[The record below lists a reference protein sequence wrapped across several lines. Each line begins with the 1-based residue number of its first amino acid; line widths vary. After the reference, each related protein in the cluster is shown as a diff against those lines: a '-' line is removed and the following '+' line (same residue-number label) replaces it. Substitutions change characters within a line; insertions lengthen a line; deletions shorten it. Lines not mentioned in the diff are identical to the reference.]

1 MIREIKMSNNIF
13 GKIGSLLLLLAVCY
27 FFSPQ
32 VAYGQDYIYIKVK
45 VTLMDKEGENPS
57 GDSPV
62 GVIIKDEKLDQKYEI
77 DDESGRSGSISV
89 YPNSKLTISNLG
101 YVSQTIKVGKEDNN
115 KTIEVKLLLHKYTV
129 TGAEVIRGRED
140 YVSGPKRHPA
150 KLKGNWY
157 TIPFNMT
164 LKREHFHHDS
174 RVVMQPVLYNL
185 TRDTV
190 IYMRPKVLDRPEYNV
205 TQDRLYGFDIEEN
218 DPVGEYV
225 TVATEK
231 DSVINV
237 TRLKQ
242 LPDSVKGKGFKALFR
257 QIKNIPTRLKWRKVD
272 LHSYSWVD
280 SVYLEN
286 PNDECD
292 CELRCL
298 TENYNK
304 VLYDTATVVA
314 VGVIRPLRWLEYDVG
329 IKEITDEKK
338 IPKPVS
344 KPRADSAKVDLQFPN
359 DGAQF
364 DLSNEGNKRIVDEL
378 VEKLKALL
386 GNKDAK
392 RISLTL
398 SCTSSPE
405 GGYAHNRDL
414 SKARMLFAARVLTDR
429 LGEDKFRVSFEQDAD
444 VATWTDV
451 AALLKKDSL
460 FDKASAVEE
469 IAAKFKN
476 RDDQWKAMRSLP
488 FYGDLL
494 TNKYLPQL
502 RRVDYIISY
511 TELRN
516 PSLQETRE
524 EYEKYGP
531 GSRINEYM
539 YWQLYTNAENDTIR
553 ERIIREALKQYPDKE
568 AKETRVFAHDLQVV
582 LLRHHRSDTTLL
594 APFVGSYAW
603 DEINIAHA
611 VALLE
616 NGAYQSAMDHM
627 QRVKETEKTK
637 FLHSICAVLAGETGE
652 ELNVVARTSTRNC
665 VSVLLHI
672 DQNEAAYKKVMEEMP
687 DSLALTHYLRA
698 VCINR
703 LGIAKIDDAIDKAK
717 KELAIAIEMDPGLK
731 AIAESDADVNK
742 LLFDEGDELYQ
753 RKQDQYR
760 RLLEKDRNKPR
771 TQNYVEHE
779 GGKQWGPKWKGHH
792 VIVQPD

>member
-1 MIREIKMSNNIF
+1 MSNNIF
-13 GKIGSLLLLLAVCY
+13 GKIGILLLLLAVCY

-32 VAYGQDYIYIKVK
+32 VAYGQDNFIFIKVK

-62 GVIIKDEKLDQKYEI
+62 GVIIKDERLDKSYEI
-77 DDESGRSGSISV
+77 DDESGRSNSLAV
-89 YPNSKLTISNLG
+89 YPNSKLTISAIG
-101 YVSQTIKVGKEDNN
+101 YESQTIKTGKDNN
-115 KTIEVKLLLHKYTV
+115 KTIEVKLLMERYTLMEAKV
-129 TGAEVIRGRED
+129 KGDLNDIF
-140 YVSGPKRHPA
+140 SGPARTVA
-150 KLKGNWY
+150 KQEGNWY
-157 TIPFNMT
+157 KIPFT
-164 LKREHFHHDS
+164 LKLKREHFHHDS
-174 RVVMQPVLYNL
+174 RVVVQPVLYNH

-218 DPVGEYV
+218 DPLGEYV

-237 TRLKQ
+237 QRFKQ

-257 QIKNIPTRLKWRKVD
+257 QIKNIPKRLKARKID
-272 LHSYSWVD
+272 LHTYTWVD
-280 SVYLEN
+280 SIYKEN
-286 PNDECD
+286 PNDDCD

-298 TENYNK
+298 TEDYYK
-304 VLYDTATVVA
+304 VLYDTAAVVA
-314 VGVIRPLRWLEYDVG
+314 VGVVRPLRWLEYDVG
-329 IKEITDEKK
+329 IKEITDENK
-338 IPKPVS
+338 IPKPVQTP
-344 KPRADSAKVDLQFPN
+344 KADSAKVDLQFPN
-359 DGAQF
+359 NGARF
-364 DLSNEGNKRIVDEL
+364 DLSNEVNKRIIDDLE
-378 VEKLKALL
+378 EKLRALL
-386 GNKDAK
+386 GNKNAT
-392 RISLTL
+392 RINITL

-405 GGYAHNRDL
+405 GGYAHNYSL
-414 SKARMLFAARVLTDR
+414 SQERMRFATNVLYGR
-429 LGEDKFRVSFEQDAD
+429 LGADRDRVSFDQGAS

-476 RDDQWKAMRSLP
+476 RDDQWRAMRSLP

-511 TELRN
+511 TEFRN
-516 PSLQETRE
+516 PSLQETRAD
-524 EYEKYGP
+524 YEKYGP
-531 GSRINEYM
+531 GPNINEYM

-568 AKETRVFAHDLQVV
+568 SKETRVFAHDLQVV

-594 APFVGSYAW
+594 APFAGTYAW

-616 NGAYQSAMDHM
+616 NGAYQAAMDHM
-627 QRVKETEKTK
+627 RRVKETEKTR
-637 FLHSICAVLAGETGE
+637 FLHSICAVLAGERGKV
-652 ELNVVARTSTRNC
+652 LDVVARTSQRNR

-672 DQNEAAYKKVMEEMP
+672 DQNEAAYKTAMQMP

-717 KELAIAIEMDPGLK
+717 KELAIAIEMDPELK
-731 AIAESDADVNK
+731 AIAEGDADVNK
-742 LLFDEGDELYQ
+742 LLFDEKDELYQ

-760 RLLEKDRNKPR
+760 RLLEKDRAKPR
-771 TQNYVEHE
+771 SQNYVEHE

>member
-1 MIREIKMSNNIF
+1 MIRKIKMSNNFF
-13 GKIGSLLLLLAVCY
+13 GKIGTFLLLLAVCY

-32 VAYGQDYIYIKVK
+32 VAYGQDNFIFIKVK

-62 GVIIKDEKLDQKYEI
+62 GVLIKDERLDKSYEI
-77 DDESGRSGSISV
+77 DDESGRSNSLAV
-89 YPNSKLTISNLG
+89 YPNSKLTISAIG
-101 YVSQTIKVGKEDNN
+101 YESQTIKTGKDNN
-115 KTIEVKLLLHKYTV
+115 KTIEVKLLMERYTLMEAKV
-129 TGAEVIRGRED
+129 KGDLNDIF
-140 YVSGPKRHPA
+140 SGPARTVA
-150 KLKGNWY
+150 KQEGNWY
-157 TIPFNMT
+157 KIPFT
-164 LKREHFHHDS
+164 LKLKREHFHHDS
-174 RVVMQPVLYNL
+174 RVVVQPVLYNH

-218 DPVGEYV
+218 DPLGEYV

-237 TRLKQ
+237 QRFKQ

-257 QIKNIPTRLKWRKVD
+257 QIKNIPKRLKARKID
-272 LHSYSWVD
+272 LHTYTWVD
-280 SVYLEN
+280 SIYKEN
-286 PNDECD
+286 PNDDCD

-298 TENYNK
+298 TEDYYK
-304 VLYDTATVVA
+304 VLYDTAAVVA
-314 VGVIRPLRWLEYDVG
+314 VGVVRPLRWLEYDVG
-329 IKEITDEKK
+329 IKEITDENK
-338 IPKPVS
+338 IPKPVQTP
-344 KPRADSAKVDLQFPN
+344 KADSAKVDLQFPN
-359 DGAQF
+359 NGARF
-364 DLSNEGNKRIVDEL
+364 DLSNEVNKRIIDDLE
-378 VEKLKALL
+378 EKLRALL
-386 GNKDAK
+386 GNKNAT
-392 RISLTL
+392 RINITL

-405 GGYAHNRDL
+405 GGFAHNYSL
-414 SKARMLFAARVLTDR
+414 SQERMRFATNVLYGR
-429 LGEDKFRVSFEQDAD
+429 LGADRDRVSFDQGAS

-476 RDDQWKAMRSLP
+476 RDDQWRAMRSLP

-511 TELRN
+511 TEFRN
-516 PSLQETRE
+516 PSLQETRAD
-524 EYEKYGP
+524 YEKYGP
-531 GSRINEYM
+531 GPNINEYM

-594 APFVGSYAW
+594 APFAGTYAW

-616 NGAYQSAMDHM
+616 NGAYQAAMDHM
-627 QRVKETEKTK
+627 RRVKETEKTR
-637 FLHSICAVLAGETGE
+637 FLHSICAVLAGERGKV
-652 ELNVVARTSTRNC
+652 LDVVARTSQRNR

-672 DQNEAAYKKVMEEMP
+672 DQNEAAYKTAMQMP

-717 KELAIAIEMDPGLK
+717 KELAIAIEMDPELK
-731 AIAESDADVNK
+731 AIAEGDADVNK
-742 LLFDEGDELYQ
+742 LLFDEKDELYQ

-760 RLLEKDRNKPR
+760 RLLEKDRAKPR
-771 TQNYVEHE
+771 SQNYVEHE

>member
-1 MIREIKMSNNIF
+1 MSNNIF
-13 GKIGSLLLLLAVCY
+13 GKIGTFLLLLAVCY

-32 VAYGQDYIYIKVK
+32 VAYGQDNFIFIKVK

-57 GDSPV
+57 GDSPI
-62 GVIIKDEKLDQKYEI
+62 GVIIKDERLDKSYEI
-77 DDESGRSGSISV
+77 DDESGRSNSLAV
-89 YPNSKLTISNLG
+89 YPNSKLTISAIG
-101 YVSQTIKVGKEDNN
+101 YESQTIKTGKDNN
-115 KTIEVKLLLHKYTV
+115 KTIEVKLLMEKYTLMEAKV
-129 TGAEVIRGRED
+129 KGDLNDIF
-140 YVSGPKRHPA
+140 SGPARTVA
-150 KLKGNWY
+150 KQEGNWY
-157 TIPFNMT
+157 KIPFT
-164 LKREHFHHDS
+164 LKLKREHFHHDS
-174 RVVMQPVLYNL
+174 RVVVQPVLYNH

-218 DPVGEYV
+218 DPLGEYV

-237 TRLKQ
+237 QRFKQ

-257 QIKNIPTRLKWRKVD
+257 QIKNIPKRLKARKID
-272 LHSYSWVD
+272 LHTYTWVD
-280 SVYLEN
+280 SIYKEN
-286 PNDECD
+286 PNDDCD

-298 TENYNK
+298 TEDYYK
-304 VLYDTATVVA
+304 VLYDTAAVVA
-314 VGVIRPLRWLEYDVG
+314 VGVVRPLRWLEYDVG
-329 IKEITDEKK
+329 IKEITDENK
-338 IPKPVS
+338 IPKPVQTP
-344 KPRADSAKVDLQFPN
+344 KADSAKVDLQFPN
-359 DGAQF
+359 NGARF
-364 DLSNEGNKRIVDEL
+364 DLSNEVNKRIIDDLE
-378 VEKLKALL
+378 EKLRALL
-386 GNKDAK
+386 SNKNAT
-392 RISLTL
+392 RINITL

-405 GGYAHNRDL
+405 GGFAHNYSL
-414 SKARMLFAARVLTDR
+414 SQERMRFATNVLYGR
-429 LGEDKFRVSFEQDAD
+429 LGADRDRVSFDQGAS

-476 RDDQWKAMRSLP
+476 RDDQWRAMRSLP

-511 TELRN
+511 TEFRN
-516 PSLQETRE
+516 PSLQETRAD
-524 EYEKYGP
+524 YEKYGP
-531 GSRINEYM
+531 GPNINEYM

-594 APFVGSYAW
+594 APFAGTYAW

-616 NGAYQSAMDHM
+616 NGAYQAAMDHM
-627 QRVKETEKTK
+627 RRVKETEKTR
-637 FLHSICAVLAGETGE
+637 FLHSICAVLAGERGKV
-652 ELNVVARTSTRNC
+652 LDVVARTSQRNR

-672 DQNEAAYKKVMEEMP
+672 DQNEAAYKTAMQMP

-717 KELAIAIEMDPGLK
+717 KELAIAIEMDPELK
-731 AIAESDADVNK
+731 AIAEGDADVNK
-742 LLFDEGDELYQ
+742 LLFDEKDELYQ

-771 TQNYVEHE
+771 SQNYVEHE

>member
-1 MIREIKMSNNIF
+1 MSNNIF
-13 GKIGSLLLLLAVCY
+13 GKIGTFLLLLAVCY

-32 VAYGQDYIYIKVK
+32 VAYGQDNFIFIKVK

-62 GVIIKDEKLDQKYEI
+62 GVIIKDERLDKSYEI
-77 DDESGRSGSISV
+77 DDESGRSNSLAV
-89 YPNSKLTISNLG
+89 YPNSKLTISAIG
-101 YVSQTIKVGKEDNN
+101 YESQTIKTGKDNN
-115 KTIEVKLLLHKYTV
+115 KTIEVKLLMERYTLMEAKV
-129 TGAEVIRGRED
+129 KGDLNDIF
-140 YVSGPKRHPA
+140 SGPARTVA
-150 KLKGNWY
+150 KQEGNWY
-157 TIPFNMT
+157 KIPFT
-164 LKREHFHHDS
+164 LKLKREHFHHDS
-174 RVVMQPVLYNL
+174 RVVVQPVLYNH

-218 DPVGEYV
+218 DPLGEYV

-237 TRLKQ
+237 QRFKQ

-257 QIKNIPTRLKWRKVD
+257 QIKNIPKRLKARKID
-272 LHSYSWVD
+272 LHTYTWVD
-280 SVYLEN
+280 SIYKEN
-286 PNDECD
+286 PNDDCD

-298 TENYNK
+298 TEDYYK
-304 VLYDTATVVA
+304 VLYDTAAVVA
-314 VGVIRPLRWLEYDVG
+314 VGVVRPLRWLEYDVG
-329 IKEITDEKK
+329 IKEITDENK
-338 IPKPVS
+338 IPKPVQTP
-344 KPRADSAKVDLQFPN
+344 KADSAKVDLQFPN
-359 DGAQF
+359 NGARF
-364 DLSNEGNKRIVDEL
+364 DLSNEVNKRIIDDLE
-378 VEKLKALL
+378 EKLRALL
-386 GNKDAK
+386 GNKNAT
-392 RISLTL
+392 RINITL

-405 GGYAHNRDL
+405 GGFAHNYSL
-414 SKARMLFAARVLTDR
+414 SQERMRFATNVLYGR
-429 LGEDKFRVSFEQDAD
+429 LGADRDRVSFDQGAS

-476 RDDQWKAMRSLP
+476 RDDQWRAMRSLP

-511 TELRN
+511 TEFRN
-516 PSLQETRE
+516 PSLQETRAD
-524 EYEKYGP
+524 YEKYGP
-531 GSRINEYM
+531 GPNINEYM

-568 AKETRVFAHDLQVV
+568 SKETRVFAHDLQVV

-594 APFVGSYAW
+594 APFAGTYAW

-616 NGAYQSAMDHM
+616 NGAYQAAMDHM
-627 QRVKETEKTK
+627 RRVKETEKTR
-637 FLHSICAVLAGETGE
+637 FLHSICAVLAGERGKV
-652 ELNVVARTSTRNC
+652 LDVVARTSQRNR

-672 DQNEAAYKKVMEEMP
+672 DQNEAAYKTAMQMP

-717 KELAIAIEMDPGLK
+717 KELAIAIEMDPELK
-731 AIAESDADVNK
+731 AIAEGDADVNK
-742 LLFDEGDELYQ
+742 LLFDEKDELYQ

-771 TQNYVEHE
+771 SQNYVEHE

>member
-1 MIREIKMSNNIF
+1 MIRKIKMSNNIF
-13 GKIGSLLLLLAVCY
+13 GKIGILLLLLAVCY

-32 VAYGQDYIYIKVK
+32 VAYGQDNFIFIKVK

-62 GVIIKDEKLDQKYEI
+62 GVIIKDERLDKSYEI
-77 DDESGRSGSISV
+77 DDESGRSNSLAV
-89 YPNSKLTISNLG
+89 YPNSKLTISAIG
-101 YVSQTIKVGKEDNN
+101 YESQTIKTGKDNN
-115 KTIEVKLLLHKYTV
+115 KTIEVKLLMEKYTLMEAKV
-129 TGAEVIRGRED
+129 KGDLNDIF
-140 YVSGPKRHPA
+140 SGPARTVA
-150 KLKGNWY
+150 KQEGNWY
-157 TIPFNMT
+157 KIPFT
-164 LKREHFHHDS
+164 LKLKREHFHHDS
-174 RVVMQPVLYNL
+174 RVVVQPVLYNH

-218 DPVGEYV
+218 DPLGEYV

-237 TRLKQ
+237 QRFKQ

-257 QIKNIPTRLKWRKVD
+257 QIKNIPKRLKARKID
-272 LHSYSWVD
+272 LHTYTWVD
-280 SVYLEN
+280 SIYKEN
-286 PNDECD
+286 PNDDCD

-298 TENYNK
+298 TEDYYK
-304 VLYDTATVVA
+304 VLYDTAAVVA
-314 VGVIRPLRWLEYDVG
+314 VGVVRPLRWLEYDVG
-329 IKEITDEKK
+329 IKEITDENK
-338 IPKPVS
+338 IPKPVQTP
-344 KPRADSAKVDLQFPN
+344 KADSAKVDLQFPN
-359 DGAQF
+359 NGARF
-364 DLSNEGNKRIVDEL
+364 DLSNEVNKRIIDDLE
-378 VEKLKALL
+378 EKLRALL
-386 GNKDAK
+386 GNKNAT
-392 RISLTL
+392 RINITL

-405 GGYAHNRDL
+405 GGFAHNYSL
-414 SKARMLFAARVLTDR
+414 SQERMRFATNVLYGR
-429 LGEDKFRVSFEQDAD
+429 LGADRDRVSFDQGAS

-476 RDDQWKAMRSLP
+476 RDDQWRAMRSLP

-511 TELRN
+511 TEFRN
-516 PSLQETRE
+516 PSLQETRAD
-524 EYEKYGP
+524 YEKYGP
-531 GSRINEYM
+531 GPNINEYM

-568 AKETRVFAHDLQVV
+568 SKETRVFAHDLQVV

-594 APFVGSYAW
+594 APFAGTYAW

-616 NGAYQSAMDHM
+616 NGAYQAAMDHM
-627 QRVKETEKTK
+627 RRVKETEKTR
-637 FLHSICAVLAGETGE
+637 FLHSICAVLAGERGKV
-652 ELNVVARTSTRNC
+652 LDVVARTSQRNR

-672 DQNEAAYKKVMEEMP
+672 DQNEAAYKTAMQMP

-717 KELAIAIEMDPGLK
+717 KELAIAIEMDPELK
-731 AIAESDADVNK
+731 AIAEGDADVNK
-742 LLFDEGDELYQ
+742 LLFDEKDELYQ

-760 RLLEKDRNKPR
+760 RLLEKDRAKPR
-771 TQNYVEHE
+771 SQNYVEHE

>member
-1 MIREIKMSNNIF
+1 MSNNIF
-13 GKIGSLLLLLAVCY
+13 GKIGTFLLLLAVCY

-32 VAYGQDYIYIKVK
+32 VAYGQDNFIFIKVK

-62 GVIIKDEKLDQKYEI
+62 GVIIKDERLDKSYEI
-77 DDESGRSGSISV
+77 DDESGRSNSLAV
-89 YPNSKLTISNLG
+89 YPNSKLTISAIG
-101 YVSQTIKVGKEDNN
+101 YESQTIKTGKDNN
-115 KTIEVKLLLHKYTV
+115 KTIEVKLLMERYTLMEAKV
-129 TGAEVIRGRED
+129 KGDLNDIF
-140 YVSGPKRHPA
+140 SGPARTVA
-150 KLKGNWY
+150 KQEGNWY
-157 TIPFNMT
+157 KIPFT
-164 LKREHFHHDS
+164 LKLKREHFHHDS
-174 RVVMQPVLYNL
+174 RVVVQPVLYNH

-218 DPVGEYV
+218 DPLGEYV

-237 TRLKQ
+237 QRFKQ

-257 QIKNIPTRLKWRKVD
+257 QIKNIPKRLKARKID
-272 LHSYSWVD
+272 LHTYTWVD
-280 SVYLEN
+280 SIYKEN
-286 PNDECD
+286 PNDDCD

-298 TENYNK
+298 TEDYYK
-304 VLYDTATVVA
+304 VLYDTAAVVA
-314 VGVIRPLRWLEYDVG
+314 VGVVRPLRWLEYDVG
-329 IKEITDEKK
+329 IKEITDENK
-338 IPKPVS
+338 IPKPVQTP
-344 KPRADSAKVDLQFPN
+344 KADSAKVDLQFPN
-359 DGAQF
+359 NGAQF
-364 DLSNEGNKRIVDEL
+364 DLSNEVNKRIIDDLE
-378 VEKLKALL
+378 EKLRALL
-386 GNKDAK
+386 GNKNAT
-392 RISLTL
+392 RINITL

-405 GGYAHNRDL
+405 GGFAHNYSL
-414 SKARMLFAARVLTDR
+414 SQERMRFATNVLYGR
-429 LGEDKFRVSFEQDAD
+429 LGADRDRVSFDQGAS

-476 RDDQWKAMRSLP
+476 RDDQWRAMRSLP

-511 TELRN
+511 TEFRN
-516 PSLQETRE
+516 PSLQETRAD
-524 EYEKYGP
+524 YEKYGP
-531 GSRINEYM
+531 GPNINEYM

-594 APFVGSYAW
+594 APFAGTYAW

-616 NGAYQSAMDHM
+616 NGAYQAAMDHM
-627 QRVKETEKTK
+627 RRVKETEKTR
-637 FLHSICAVLAGETGE
+637 FLHSICAVLAGERGKV
-652 ELNVVARTSTRNC
+652 LDVVARTSQRNR

-672 DQNEAAYKKVMEEMP
+672 DQNEAAYKTAMQMP

-717 KELAIAIEMDPGLK
+717 KELAIAIEMDPELK
-731 AIAESDADVNK
+731 AIAEGDADVNK
-742 LLFDEGDELYQ
+742 LLFDEKDELYQ

-760 RLLEKDRNKPR
+760 RLLEKDRAKPR
-771 TQNYVEHE
+771 SQNYVEHE

>member
-1 MIREIKMSNNIF
+1 MSNNIF
-13 GKIGSLLLLLAVCY
+13 GKIGTFLLLLAVCY

-32 VAYGQDYIYIKVK
+32 VAYGQDNFIFIKVK

-62 GVIIKDEKLDQKYEI
+62 GVIIKDERLDKSYEI
-77 DDESGRSGSISV
+77 DDESGRSNSLAV
-89 YPNSKLTISNLG
+89 YPNSKLTISAIG
-101 YVSQTIKVGKEDNN
+101 YESQTIKTGKDNN
-115 KTIEVKLLLHKYTV
+115 KTIEVKLLMERYTLMEAKV
-129 TGAEVIRGRED
+129 KGDLNDIF
-140 YVSGPKRHPA
+140 SGPARTVA
-150 KLKGNWY
+150 KQEGNWY
-157 TIPFNMT
+157 KIPFT
-164 LKREHFHHDS
+164 LKLKREHFHHDS
-174 RVVMQPVLYNL
+174 RVVVQPVLYNH

-218 DPVGEYV
+218 DPLGEYV

-237 TRLKQ
+237 QRFKQ

-257 QIKNIPTRLKWRKVD
+257 QIKNIPKRLKARKID
-272 LHSYSWVD
+272 LHTYTWVD
-280 SVYLEN
+280 SIYKEN
-286 PNDECD
+286 PNDDCD

-298 TENYNK
+298 TEDYYK
-304 VLYDTATVVA
+304 VLYDTAAVVA
-314 VGVIRPLRWLEYDVG
+314 VGVVRPLRWLEYDVG
-329 IKEITDEKK
+329 IKEITDENK
-338 IPKPVS
+338 IPKPVQTP
-344 KPRADSAKVDLQFPN
+344 KADSAKVDLQFPN
-359 DGAQF
+359 NGAQF
-364 DLSNEGNKRIVDEL
+364 DLSNEVNKRIIDDLE
-378 VEKLKALL
+378 EKLRALL
-386 GNKDAK
+386 GNKNAT
-392 RISLTL
+392 RINITL

-405 GGYAHNRDL
+405 GGYAHNYSL
-414 SKARMLFAARVLTDR
+414 SQERMRFATNVLYGR
-429 LGEDKFRVSFEQDAD
+429 LGADRDRVSFDQGAS

-488 FYGDLL
+488 FYGELL

-511 TELRN
+511 TEFRN
-516 PSLQETRE
+516 PSLQETRAD
-524 EYEKYGP
+524 YEKYGP
-531 GSRINEYM
+531 GPNINEYM

-594 APFVGSYAW
+594 APFAGTYAW

-616 NGAYQSAMDHM
+616 NGAYQAAMDHM
-627 QRVKETEKTK
+627 RRVKETEKTR
-637 FLHSICAVLAGETGE
+637 FLHSICAVLAGERGKV
-652 ELNVVARTSTRNC
+652 LDVVARTSQRNR

-672 DQNEAAYKKVMEEMP
+672 DQNEAAYKTAMQMP

-717 KELAIAIEMDPGLK
+717 KELAIAIEMDPELK
-731 AIAESDADVNK
+731 AIAEGDADVNK
-742 LLFDEGDELYQ
+742 LLFDEKDELYQ

-760 RLLEKDRNKPR
+760 RLLEKDRAKPR
-771 TQNYVEHE
+771 SQNYVEHE

>member
-1 MIREIKMSNNIF
+1 MSNNIF
-13 GKIGSLLLLLAVCY
+13 GKIGTFLLLLAVCY

-32 VAYGQDYIYIKVK
+32 VAYGQDNFIFIKVK

-62 GVIIKDEKLDQKYEI
+62 GVIIKDERLDKSYEI
-77 DDESGRSGSISV
+77 DDESGRSNSLAV
-89 YPNSKLTISNLG
+89 YPNSKLTISAIG
-101 YVSQTIKVGKEDNN
+101 YESQTIKTGKDNN
-115 KTIEVKLLLHKYTV
+115 KTIEVKLLMEKYTLMEAKV
-129 TGAEVIRGRED
+129 KGDLNDIF
-140 YVSGPKRHPA
+140 SGPARTVA
-150 KLKGNWY
+150 KQEGNWY
-157 TIPFNMT
+157 KIPFT
-164 LKREHFHHDS
+164 LKLKREHFHHDS
-174 RVVMQPVLYNL
+174 RVVVQPVLYNH

-218 DPVGEYV
+218 DPLGEYV

-237 TRLKQ
+237 QRFKQ

-257 QIKNIPTRLKWRKVD
+257 QIKNIPKRLKARKID
-272 LHSYSWVD
+272 LHTYTWVD
-280 SVYLEN
+280 SIYKEN
-286 PNDECD
+286 PNDDCD

-298 TENYNK
+298 TEDYYK
-304 VLYDTATVVA
+304 VLYDTAAVVA
-314 VGVIRPLRWLEYDVG
+314 VGVVRPLRWLEYDVG
-329 IKEITDEKK
+329 IKEITDENK
-338 IPKPVS
+338 IPKPVQTP
-344 KPRADSAKVDLQFPN
+344 KADSAKVDLQFPN
-359 DGAQF
+359 NGAQF
-364 DLSNEGNKRIVDEL
+364 DLSNEVNKRIIDDLE
-378 VEKLKALL
+378 EKLRALL
-386 GNKDAK
+386 GNKNAT
-392 RISLTL
+392 RINITL

-405 GGYAHNRDL
+405 GGFAHNYSL
-414 SKARMLFAARVLTDR
+414 SQERMRFATNVLYGR
-429 LGEDKFRVSFEQDAD
+429 LGADRDRVSFDQGAS

-476 RDDQWKAMRSLP
+476 RDDQWRAMRSLP

-511 TELRN
+511 TEFRN
-516 PSLQETRE
+516 PSLQETRAD
-524 EYEKYGP
+524 YEKYGP
-531 GSRINEYM
+531 GPNINEYM

-594 APFVGSYAW
+594 APFAGTYAW

-616 NGAYQSAMDHM
+616 NGAYQAAMDHM
-627 QRVKETEKTK
+627 RRVKETEKTR
-637 FLHSICAVLAGETGE
+637 FLHSICAVLAGERGKV
-652 ELNVVARTSTRNC
+652 LDVVARTSQRNR

-672 DQNEAAYKKVMEEMP
+672 DQNEAAYKTAMQMP

-717 KELAIAIEMDPGLK
+717 KELAIAIEMDPELK
-731 AIAESDADVNK
+731 AIAEGDADVNK
-742 LLFDEGDELYQ
+742 LLFDEKDELYQ

-760 RLLEKDRNKPR
+760 RLLEKDRAKPR
-771 TQNYVEHE
+771 SQNYVEHE

>member
-1 MIREIKMSNNIF
+1 MSNNIF
-13 GKIGSLLLLLAVCY
+13 GKIGTFLLLLAVCY

-32 VAYGQDYIYIKVK
+32 VAYGQDNFIFIKVK

-57 GDSPV
+57 GDSPI
-62 GVIIKDEKLDQKYEI
+62 GVIIKDERLDKSYEI
-77 DDESGRSGSISV
+77 DDESGRSNSLAV
-89 YPNSKLTISNLG
+89 YPNSKLTISAIG
-101 YVSQTIKVGKEDNN
+101 YESQTIKTGKDNN
-115 KTIEVKLLLHKYTV
+115 KTIEVKLLMEKYTLMEAKV
-129 TGAEVIRGRED
+129 KGDLNDIF
-140 YVSGPKRHPA
+140 SGPARTVA
-150 KLKGNWY
+150 KQEGNWY
-157 TIPFNMT
+157 KIPFT
-164 LKREHFHHDS
+164 LKLKREHFHHDS
-174 RVVMQPVLYNL
+174 RVVVQPVLYNH

-218 DPVGEYV
+218 DPLGEYV

-237 TRLKQ
+237 QRFKQ

-257 QIKNIPTRLKWRKVD
+257 QIKNIPKRLKARKID
-272 LHSYSWVD
+272 LHTYTWVD
-280 SVYLEN
+280 SIYKEN
-286 PNDECD
+286 PNDDCD

-298 TENYNK
+298 TEDYYK
-304 VLYDTATVVA
+304 VLYDTAAVVA
-314 VGVIRPLRWLEYDVG
+314 VGVVRPLRWLEYDVG
-329 IKEITDEKK
+329 IKEITDENK
-338 IPKPVS
+338 IPKPVQTP
-344 KPRADSAKVDLQFPN
+344 KADSAKVDLQFPN
-359 DGAQF
+359 NGARF
-364 DLSNEGNKRIVDEL
+364 DLSNEVNKRIIDDLE
-378 VEKLKALL
+378 EKLRALL
-386 GNKDAK
+386 SNKNAT
-392 RISLTL
+392 RINITL

-405 GGYAHNRDL
+405 GGFAHNYSL
-414 SKARMLFAARVLTDR
+414 SQERMRFATNVLYGR
-429 LGEDKFRVSFEQDAD
+429 LGADRDRVSFDQGAS

-476 RDDQWKAMRSLP
+476 RDDQWRAMRSLP

-511 TELRN
+511 TEFRN
-516 PSLQETRE
+516 PSLQETRAD
-524 EYEKYGP
+524 YEKYGP
-531 GSRINEYM
+531 GPNINEYM

-568 AKETRVFAHDLQVV
+568 SKETRVFAHDLQVV

-594 APFVGSYAW
+594 APFAGTYAW

-616 NGAYQSAMDHM
+616 NGAYQAAMDHM
-627 QRVKETEKTK
+627 RRVKETEKTR
-637 FLHSICAVLAGETGE
+637 FLHSICAVLAGERGKV
-652 ELNVVARTSTRNC
+652 LDVVARTSQRNR

-672 DQNEAAYKKVMEEMP
+672 DQNEAAYKTAMQMP

-717 KELAIAIEMDPGLK
+717 KELAIAIEMDPELK
-731 AIAESDADVNK
+731 AIAEGDADVNK
-742 LLFDEGDELYQ
+742 LLFDEKDELYQ

-760 RLLEKDRNKPR
+760 RLLEKDRAKPR
-771 TQNYVEHE
+771 SQNYVEHE

>member
-1 MIREIKMSNNIF
+1 MIRKIKMSNNIF
-13 GKIGSLLLLLAVCY
+13 GKIGTFLLLLAVCY

-32 VAYGQDYIYIKVK
+32 VAYGQDNFIFIKVK

-62 GVIIKDEKLDQKYEI
+62 GVIIKDERLDKSYEI
-77 DDESGRSGSISV
+77 DDESGRSNSLAV
-89 YPNSKLTISNLG
+89 YPNSKLTISAIG
-101 YVSQTIKVGKEDNN
+101 YESQTIKTGKDNN
-115 KTIEVKLLLHKYTV
+115 KTIEVKLLMERYTLMEAKV
-129 TGAEVIRGRED
+129 KGDLNDIF
-140 YVSGPKRHPA
+140 SGPARTVA
-150 KLKGNWY
+150 KQEGNWY
-157 TIPFNMT
+157 KIPFT
-164 LKREHFHHDS
+164 LKLKREHFHHDS
-174 RVVMQPVLYNL
+174 RVVVQPVLYNH

-218 DPVGEYV
+218 DPLGEYV

-237 TRLKQ
+237 QRFKQ

-257 QIKNIPTRLKWRKVD
+257 QIKNIPKRLKARKID
-272 LHSYSWVD
+272 LHTYTWVD
-280 SVYLEN
+280 SIYKEN
-286 PNDECD
+286 PNDDCD

-298 TENYNK
+298 TEDYYK
-304 VLYDTATVVA
+304 VLYDTAAVVA
-314 VGVIRPLRWLEYDVG
+314 VGVVRPLRWLEYDVG
-329 IKEITDEKK
+329 IKEITDENK
-338 IPKPVS
+338 IPKPVQTP
-344 KPRADSAKVDLQFPN
+344 KADSAKVDLQFPN
-359 DGAQF
+359 NGARF
-364 DLSNEGNKRIVDEL
+364 DLSNEVNKRIIDDLE
-378 VEKLKALL
+378 EKLRALL
-386 GNKDAK
+386 GNKNAT
-392 RISLTL
+392 RINITL

-405 GGYAHNRDL
+405 GGFAHNYSL
-414 SKARMLFAARVLTDR
+414 SQERMRFATNVLYGR
-429 LGEDKFRVSFEQDAD
+429 LGADRDRVSFDQGAS

-476 RDDQWKAMRSLP
+476 RDDQWRAMRSLP

-511 TELRN
+511 TEFRN
-516 PSLQETRE
+516 PSLQETRAD
-524 EYEKYGP
+524 YEKYGP
-531 GSRINEYM
+531 GPNINEYM
-539 YWQLYTNAENDTIR
+539 YWKLYTNAENDTIR

-568 AKETRVFAHDLQVV
+568 SKETRVFAHDLQVV

-594 APFVGSYAW
+594 APFAGTYAW

-616 NGAYQSAMDHM
+616 NGAYQAAMDHM
-627 QRVKETEKTK
+627 RRVKETEKTR
-637 FLHSICAVLAGETGE
+637 FLHSICAVLAGERGKV
-652 ELNVVARTSTRNC
+652 LDVVARTSQRNR

-672 DQNEAAYKKVMEEMP
+672 DQNEAAYKTAMQMP

-717 KELAIAIEMDPGLK
+717 KELAIAIEMDPELK
-731 AIAESDADVNK
+731 AIAEGDADVNK
-742 LLFDEGDELYQ
+742 LLFDEKDELYQ
-753 RKQDQYR
+753 RKQEQYR
-760 RLLEKDRNKPR
+760 RLLEKDRAKPR
-771 TQNYVEHE
+771 SQNYVEHE

>member
-1 MIREIKMSNNIF
+1 MSNNIF
-13 GKIGSLLLLLAVCY
+13 GKIGTLLLLLAVCY

-32 VAYGQDYIYIKVK
+32 VAYGQDNFIFIKVK

-62 GVIIKDEKLDQKYEI
+62 GVIIKDERLDKSYEI
-77 DDESGRSGSISV
+77 DDESGRSNSLAV
-89 YPNSKLTISNLG
+89 YPNSKLTISAIG
-101 YVSQTIKVGKEDNN
+101 YESQTIKTGKDNN
-115 KTIEVKLLLHKYTV
+115 KTIEVKLLMERYTLMEAKV
-129 TGAEVIRGRED
+129 KGDLNDIF
-140 YVSGPKRHPA
+140 SGPARTVA
-150 KLKGNWY
+150 KQEGNWY
-157 TIPFNMT
+157 KIPFT
-164 LKREHFHHDS
+164 LKLKREHFHHDS
-174 RVVMQPVLYNL
+174 RVVVQPVLYNH

-218 DPVGEYV
+218 DPLGEYV

-237 TRLKQ
+237 QRFKQ

-257 QIKNIPTRLKWRKVD
+257 QIKNIPKRLKARKID
-272 LHSYSWVD
+272 LHTYTWVD
-280 SVYLEN
+280 SIYKEN
-286 PNDECD
+286 PNDDCD

-298 TENYNK
+298 TEDYYK
-304 VLYDTATVVA
+304 VLYDTAAVVA
-314 VGVIRPLRWLEYDVG
+314 VGVVRPLRWLEYDVG
-329 IKEITDEKK
+329 IKEITDENK
-338 IPKPVS
+338 IPKPVQTP
-344 KPRADSAKVDLQFPN
+344 KADSAKVDLQFPN
-359 DGAQF
+359 NGARF
-364 DLSNEGNKRIVDEL
+364 DLSNEVNKRIIDDLE
-378 VEKLKALL
+378 EKLRALL
-386 GNKDAK
+386 GNKNAT
-392 RISLTL
+392 RINITL

-405 GGYAHNRDL
+405 GGYAHNYSL
-414 SKARMLFAARVLTDR
+414 SQERMRFATNVLYGR
-429 LGEDKFRVSFEQDAD
+429 LGADRDRVSFDQGAS

-476 RDDQWKAMRSLP
+476 RDDQWRAMRSLP

-511 TELRN
+511 TEFRN
-516 PSLQETRE
+516 PSLQETRAD
-524 EYEKYGP
+524 YEKYGP
-531 GSRINEYM
+531 GPNINEYM

-594 APFVGSYAW
+594 APFAGTYAW

-616 NGAYQSAMDHM
+616 NGAYQAAMDHM
-627 QRVKETEKTK
+627 RRVKETEKTR
-637 FLHSICAVLAGETGE
+637 FLHSICAVLAGERGKV
-652 ELNVVARTSTRNC
+652 LDVVARTSQRNR

-672 DQNEAAYKKVMEEMP
+672 DQNEAAYKTAMQMP

-717 KELAIAIEMDPGLK
+717 KELAIAIEMDPELK
-731 AIAESDADVNK
+731 AIAEGDADVNK
-742 LLFDEGDELYQ
+742 LLFDEKDELYQ

-760 RLLEKDRNKPR
+760 RLLEKDRAKPR
-771 TQNYVEHE
+771 SQNYVEHE
-779 GGKQWGPKWKGHH
+779 GGKQWGPKWNGHH

>member
-1 MIREIKMSNNIF
+1 MSNNIF
-13 GKIGSLLLLLAVCY
+13 GKIGTFLLLLAVCY

-32 VAYGQDYIYIKVK
+32 VAYGQDNFIFIKVK

-62 GVIIKDEKLDQKYEI
+62 GVIIKDERLDKSYEI
-77 DDESGRSGSISV
+77 DDESGRSNSLAV
-89 YPNSKLTISNLG
+89 YPNSKLTISAIG
-101 YVSQTIKVGKEDNN
+101 YESQTIKTGKDNN
-115 KTIEVKLLLHKYTV
+115 KTIEVKLLMERYTLMEAKV
-129 TGAEVIRGRED
+129 KGDLNDIF
-140 YVSGPKRHPA
+140 SGPARTVA
-150 KLKGNWY
+150 KQEGNWY
-157 TIPFNMT
+157 KIPFT
-164 LKREHFHHDS
+164 LKLKREHFHHDS
-174 RVVMQPVLYNL
+174 RVVVQPVLYNH

-218 DPVGEYV
+218 DPLGEYV

-237 TRLKQ
+237 QRFKQ

-257 QIKNIPTRLKWRKVD
+257 QIKNIPKRLKARKID
-272 LHSYSWVD
+272 LHTYTWVD
-280 SVYLEN
+280 SIYKEN
-286 PNDECD
+286 PNDDCD

-298 TENYNK
+298 TEDYYK
-304 VLYDTATVVA
+304 VLYDTAAVVA
-314 VGVIRPLRWLEYDVG
+314 VGVVRPLRWLEYDVG
-329 IKEITDEKK
+329 IKEITDENK
-338 IPKPVS
+338 IPKPVQTP
-344 KPRADSAKVDLQFPN
+344 KADSAKVDLQFPN
-359 DGAQF
+359 NGARF
-364 DLSNEGNKRIVDEL
+364 DLSNEVNKRIIDDLE
-378 VEKLKALL
+378 EKLRALL
-386 GNKDAK
+386 GNKNAT
-392 RISLTL
+392 RINITL

-405 GGYAHNRDL
+405 GGFAHNYSL
-414 SKARMLFAARVLTDR
+414 SQERMRFATNVLYGR
-429 LGEDKFRVSFEQDAD
+429 LGADRDRVSFDQGAS

-476 RDDQWKAMRSLP
+476 RDDQWRAMRSLP
-488 FYGDLL
+488 FYGELL

-511 TELRN
+511 TEFRN
-516 PSLQETRE
+516 PSLQETRAD
-524 EYEKYGP
+524 YEKYGP
-531 GSRINEYM
+531 GPNINEYM

-594 APFVGSYAW
+594 APFAGTYAW

-616 NGAYQSAMDHM
+616 NGAYQAAMDHM
-627 QRVKETEKTK
+627 RRVKETEKTR
-637 FLHSICAVLAGETGE
+637 FLHSICAVLAGERGKV
-652 ELNVVARTSTRNC
+652 LDVVARTSQRNR

-672 DQNEAAYKKVMEEMP
+672 DQNEAAYKTAMQMP

-717 KELAIAIEMDPGLK
+717 KELAIAIEMNPELK
-731 AIAESDADVNK
+731 AIAEGDADVNK
-742 LLFDEGDELYQ
+742 LLFDEKDELYQ

-760 RLLEKDRNKPR
+760 RLLEKDRAKPR
-771 TQNYVEHE
+771 SQNYVEHE

>member
-1 MIREIKMSNNIF
+1 MSNNIF
-13 GKIGSLLLLLAVCY
+13 GKIGTFLLLLAVCY

-32 VAYGQDYIYIKVK
+32 VAYGQDNFIFIKVK

-62 GVIIKDEKLDQKYEI
+62 GVIIKDERLDKSYEI
-77 DDESGRSGSISV
+77 DDESGRSNSLAV
-89 YPNSKLTISNLG
+89 YPNSKLTISAIG
-101 YVSQTIKVGKEDNN
+101 YESQTIKTGKDNN
-115 KTIEVKLLLHKYTV
+115 KTIEVKLLMERYTLMEAKV
-129 TGAEVIRGRED
+129 KGDLNDIF
-140 YVSGPKRHPA
+140 SGPARTVA
-150 KLKGNWY
+150 KQEGNWY
-157 TIPFNMT
+157 KIPFT
-164 LKREHFHHDS
+164 LKLKREHFHHDS
-174 RVVMQPVLYNL
+174 RVVVQPVLYNH

-218 DPVGEYV
+218 DPLGEYV

-237 TRLKQ
+237 QRFKQ

-257 QIKNIPTRLKWRKVD
+257 QIKNIPKRLKARKID
-272 LHSYSWVD
+272 LHTYTWVD
-280 SVYLEN
+280 SIYKEN
-286 PNDECD
+286 PNDDCD

-298 TENYNK
+298 TEDYYK
-304 VLYDTATVVA
+304 VLYDTAAVVA
-314 VGVIRPLRWLEYDVG
+314 VGVVRPLRWLEYDVG
-329 IKEITDEKK
+329 IKEITDENK
-338 IPKPVS
+338 IPKPVQTP
-344 KPRADSAKVDLQFPN
+344 KADSAKVDLQFPN
-359 DGAQF
+359 NGARF
-364 DLSNEGNKRIVDEL
+364 DLSNEVNKRIIDDLE
-378 VEKLKALL
+378 EKLRALL
-386 GNKDAK
+386 GNKNAT
-392 RISLTL
+392 RINITL

-405 GGYAHNRDL
+405 GGFAHNYSL
-414 SKARMLFAARVLTDR
+414 SQERMRFATNVLYGR
-429 LGEDKFRVSFEQDAD
+429 LGADRDRVSFDQGAS

-476 RDDQWKAMRSLP
+476 RDDQWRAMRSLP

-511 TELRN
+511 TEFRN
-516 PSLQETRE
+516 PSLQETRAD
-524 EYEKYGP
+524 YEKYGP
-531 GSRINEYM
+531 GSNINEYM

-594 APFVGSYAW
+594 APFAGTYAW

-616 NGAYQSAMDHM
+616 NGAYQAAMDHM
-627 QRVKETEKTK
+627 RRVKETEKTR
-637 FLHSICAVLAGETGE
+637 FLHSICAVLAGERGKV
-652 ELNVVARTSTRNC
+652 LDVVARTSQRNR

-672 DQNEAAYKKVMEEMP
+672 DQNEAAYKTAMQMP

-717 KELAIAIEMDPGLK
+717 KELAIAIEMDPELK
-731 AIAESDADVNK
+731 AIAEGDADVNK
-742 LLFDEGDELYQ
+742 LLFDEKDELYQ

-760 RLLEKDRNKPR
+760 RLLEKDRAKPR
-771 TQNYVEHE
+771 SQNYVEHE

>member
-1 MIREIKMSNNIF
+1 MIRKIKMSNNIF
-13 GKIGSLLLLLAVCY
+13 GKIGTFLLLLAVCY

-32 VAYGQDYIYIKVK
+32 VAYGQDNFIFIKVK

-62 GVIIKDEKLDQKYEI
+62 GVIIKDERLDKSYEI
-77 DDESGRSGSISV
+77 DDESGRSNSLAV
-89 YPNSKLTISNLG
+89 YPNSKLTISAIG
-101 YVSQTIKVGKEDNN
+101 YESQTIKTGKDNN
-115 KTIEVKLLLHKYTV
+115 KTIEVKLLMERYTLMEAKV
-129 TGAEVIRGRED
+129 KGDLNDIF
-140 YVSGPKRHPA
+140 SGPARTVA
-150 KLKGNWY
+150 KQEGNWY
-157 TIPFNMT
+157 KIPFT
-164 LKREHFHHDS
+164 LKLKREHFHHDS
-174 RVVMQPVLYNL
+174 RVVVQPVLYNH

-218 DPVGEYV
+218 DPLGEYV

-237 TRLKQ
+237 QRFKQ

-257 QIKNIPTRLKWRKVD
+257 QIKNIPKRLKARKID
-272 LHSYSWVD
+272 LHTYTWVD
-280 SVYLEN
+280 SIYKEN
-286 PNDECD
+286 PNDDCD

-298 TENYNK
+298 TEDYYK
-304 VLYDTATVVA
+304 VLYDTAAVVA
-314 VGVIRPLRWLEYDVG
+314 VGVVRPLRWLEYDVG
-329 IKEITDEKK
+329 IKEITDENK
-338 IPKPVS
+338 IPKPVQTP
-344 KPRADSAKVDLQFPN
+344 KADSAKVDLQFPN
-359 DGAQF
+359 NGARF
-364 DLSNEGNKRIVDEL
+364 DLSNEVNKRIIDDLE
-378 VEKLKALL
+378 EKLRALL
-386 GNKDAK
+386 GNKNAT
-392 RISLTL
+392 RINITL

-405 GGYAHNRDL
+405 GGFAHNYSL
-414 SKARMLFAARVLTDR
+414 SQERMRFATNVLYGR
-429 LGEDKFRVSFEQDAD
+429 LGADRDRVSFDQGAS

-476 RDDQWKAMRSLP
+476 RDDQWRAMRSLP

-511 TELRN
+511 TEFRN
-516 PSLQETRE
+516 PSLQETRAD
-524 EYEKYGP
+524 YEKYGP
-531 GSRINEYM
+531 GSNINEYM

-568 AKETRVFAHDLQVV
+568 SKETRVFAHDLQVV

-594 APFVGSYAW
+594 APFAGTYAW

-616 NGAYQSAMDHM
+616 NGAYQAAMDHM
-627 QRVKETEKTK
+627 RRVKETEKTR
-637 FLHSICAVLAGETGE
+637 FLHSICAVLAGERGKV
-652 ELNVVARTSTRNC
+652 LDVVARTSQRNR

-672 DQNEAAYKKVMEEMP
+672 DQNEAAYKTAMQMP

-717 KELAIAIEMDPGLK
+717 KELAIAIEMDPELK
-731 AIAESDADVNK
+731 AIAEGDADVNK
-742 LLFDEGDELYQ
+742 LLFDEKDELYQ

-760 RLLEKDRNKPR
+760 RLLEKDRAKPR
-771 TQNYVEHE
+771 SQNYVEHE

>member
-1 MIREIKMSNNIF
+1 MSNNIF
-13 GKIGSLLLLLAVCY
+13 GKIGTFLLLLAVCY

-32 VAYGQDYIYIKVK
+32 VAYGQDNFIFIKVK

-62 GVIIKDEKLDQKYEI
+62 GVLIKDERLDKSYEI
-77 DDESGRSGSISV
+77 DDESGRSNSLAV
-89 YPNSKLTISNLG
+89 YPNSKLTISAIG
-101 YVSQTIKVGKEDNN
+101 YESQTIKTGKDNN
-115 KTIEVKLLLHKYTV
+115 KTIEVKLLMEKYTLMEAKV
-129 TGAEVIRGRED
+129 KGDLNDIF
-140 YVSGPKRHPA
+140 SGPARTVA
-150 KLKGNWY
+150 KQEGNWY
-157 TIPFNMT
+157 KIPFT
-164 LKREHFHHDS
+164 LKLKREHFHHDS
-174 RVVMQPVLYNL
+174 RVVVQPVLYNH

-218 DPVGEYV
+218 DPLGEYV

-237 TRLKQ
+237 QRFKQ

-257 QIKNIPTRLKWRKVD
+257 QIKNIPKRLKARKID
-272 LHSYSWVD
+272 LHTYTWVD
-280 SVYLEN
+280 SIYKEN
-286 PNDECD
+286 PNDDCD

-298 TENYNK
+298 TEDYYK
-304 VLYDTATVVA
+304 VLYDTAAVVA
-314 VGVIRPLRWLEYDVG
+314 VGVVRPLRWLEYDVG
-329 IKEITDEKK
+329 IKEITDENK
-338 IPKPVS
+338 IPKPVQTP
-344 KPRADSAKVDLQFPN
+344 KADSAKVDLQFPN
-359 DGAQF
+359 NGARF
-364 DLSNEGNKRIVDEL
+364 DLSNEVNKRIIDDLE
-378 VEKLKALL
+378 EKLRALL
-386 GNKDAK
+386 SNKNAT
-392 RISLTL
+392 RINITL

-405 GGYAHNRDL
+405 GGFAHNYSL
-414 SKARMLFAARVLTDR
+414 SQERMRFATNVLYGR
-429 LGEDKFRVSFEQDAD
+429 LGADRDRVSFDQGAS

-476 RDDQWKAMRSLP
+476 RDDQWRAMRSLP

-511 TELRN
+511 TEFRN
-516 PSLQETRE
+516 PSLQETRAD
-524 EYEKYGP
+524 YEKYGP
-531 GSRINEYM
+531 GPNINEYM

-594 APFVGSYAW
+594 APFAGTYAW

-616 NGAYQSAMDHM
+616 NGAYQAAMDHM
-627 QRVKETEKTK
+627 RRVKETEKTR
-637 FLHSICAVLAGETGE
+637 FLHSICAVLAGERGKV
-652 ELNVVARTSTRNC
+652 LDVVARTSQRNR

-672 DQNEAAYKKVMEEMP
+672 DQNEAAYKTAMQMP

-717 KELAIAIEMDPGLK
+717 KELAIAIEMDPELK
-731 AIAESDADVNK
+731 AIAEGDADVNK
-742 LLFDEGDELYQ
+742 LLFDEKDELYQ

-760 RLLEKDRNKPR
+760 RLLEKDRAKPR
-771 TQNYVEHE
+771 SQNYVEHE

>member
-1 MIREIKMSNNIF
+1 
-13 GKIGSLLLLLAVCY
+13 
-27 FFSPQ
+27 
-32 VAYGQDYIYIKVK
+32 
-45 VTLMDKEGENPS
+45 MDKEGENPS

-62 GVIIKDEKLDQKYEI
+62 GVIIKDERLDKSYEI
-77 DDESGRSGSISV
+77 DDESGRSNSLAV
-89 YPNSKLTISNLG
+89 YPNSKLTISAIG
-101 YVSQTIKVGKEDNN
+101 YESQTIKTGKDNN
-115 KTIEVKLLLHKYTV
+115 KTIEVKLLMERYTLMEAKV
-129 TGAEVIRGRED
+129 KGDLNDIF
-140 YVSGPKRHPA
+140 SGPARTVA
-150 KLKGNWY
+150 KQEGNWY
-157 TIPFNMT
+157 KIPFT
-164 LKREHFHHDS
+164 LKLKREHFHHDS
-174 RVVMQPVLYNL
+174 RVVVQPVLYNH

-218 DPVGEYV
+218 DPLGEYV

-237 TRLKQ
+237 QRFKQ

-257 QIKNIPTRLKWRKVD
+257 QIKNIPKRLKARKID
-272 LHSYSWVD
+272 LHTYTWVD
-280 SVYLEN
+280 SIYKEN
-286 PNDECD
+286 PNDDCD

-298 TENYNK
+298 TEDYYK
-304 VLYDTATVVA
+304 VLYDTAAVVA
-314 VGVIRPLRWLEYDVG
+314 VGVVRPLRWLEYDVG
-329 IKEITDEKK
+329 IKEITDENK
-338 IPKPVS
+338 IPKPVQTP
-344 KPRADSAKVDLQFPN
+344 KADSAKVDLQFPN
-359 DGAQF
+359 NGARF
-364 DLSNEGNKRIVDEL
+364 DLSNEVNKRIIDDLE
-378 VEKLKALL
+378 EKLRALL
-386 GNKDAK
+386 GNKNAT
-392 RISLTL
+392 RINITL

-405 GGYAHNRDL
+405 GGFAHNYSL
-414 SKARMLFAARVLTDR
+414 SQERMRFATNVLYGR
-429 LGEDKFRVSFEQDAD
+429 LGADRDRVSFDQGAS

-476 RDDQWKAMRSLP
+476 RDDQWRAMRSLP

-511 TELRN
+511 TEFRN
-516 PSLQETRE
+516 PSLQETRAD
-524 EYEKYGP
+524 YEKYGP
-531 GSRINEYM
+531 GPNINEYM

-568 AKETRVFAHDLQVV
+568 SKETRVFAHDLQVV

-594 APFVGSYAW
+594 APFAGTYAW

-616 NGAYQSAMDHM
+616 NGAYQAAMDHM
-627 QRVKETEKTK
+627 RRVKETEKTR
-637 FLHSICAVLAGETGE
+637 FLHSICAVLAGERGKV
-652 ELNVVARTSTRNC
+652 LDVVARTSQRNR

-672 DQNEAAYKKVMEEMP
+672 DQNEAAYKTAMQMP

-717 KELAIAIEMDPGLK
+717 KELAIAIEMDPELK
-731 AIAESDADVNK
+731 AIAEGDADVNK
-742 LLFDEGDELYQ
+742 LLFDEKDELYQ

-760 RLLEKDRNKPR
+760 RLLEKDRAKPR
-771 TQNYVEHE
+771 SQNYVEHE

>member
-1 MIREIKMSNNIF
+1 MIRKIKMSNNIF
-13 GKIGSLLLLLAVCY
+13 GKIGILLLLLAVCY

-32 VAYGQDYIYIKVK
+32 VAYGQDNFIFIKVK

-62 GVIIKDEKLDQKYEI
+62 GVIIKDERLDKSYEI
-77 DDESGRSGSISV
+77 DDESGRSNSLAV
-89 YPNSKLTISNLG
+89 YPNSKLTISAIG
-101 YVSQTIKVGKEDNN
+101 YESQTIKTGKDNN
-115 KTIEVKLLLHKYTV
+115 KTIEVKLLMEKYTLMEAKV
-129 TGAEVIRGRED
+129 KGDLNDIF
-140 YVSGPKRHPA
+140 SGPARTVA
-150 KLKGNWY
+150 KQEGNWY
-157 TIPFNMT
+157 KIPFT
-164 LKREHFHHDS
+164 LKLKREHFHHDS
-174 RVVMQPVLYNL
+174 RVVVQPVLYNH

-218 DPVGEYV
+218 DPLGEYV

-237 TRLKQ
+237 QRFKQ

-257 QIKNIPTRLKWRKVD
+257 QIKNIPKRLKARKID
-272 LHSYSWVD
+272 LHTYTWVD
-280 SVYLEN
+280 SIYKEN
-286 PNDECD
+286 PNDDCD

-298 TENYNK
+298 TEDYYK
-304 VLYDTATVVA
+304 VLYDTAAVVA
-314 VGVIRPLRWLEYDVG
+314 VGVVRPLRWLEYDVG
-329 IKEITDEKK
+329 IKEITDENK
-338 IPKPVS
+338 IPKPVQTP
-344 KPRADSAKVDLQFPN
+344 KADSAKVDLQFPN
-359 DGAQF
+359 NGARF
-364 DLSNEGNKRIVDEL
+364 DLSNEVNKRIIDEL
-378 VEKLKALL
+378 EEKLRALL
-386 GNKDAK
+386 SNKNAT
-392 RISLTL
+392 RINITL

-405 GGYAHNRDL
+405 GGFAHNYSL
-414 SKARMLFAARVLTDR
+414 SQERMRFATNVLYGR
-429 LGEDKFRVSFEQDAD
+429 LGADRDRVSFDQGAS

-476 RDDQWKAMRSLP
+476 RDDQWRAMRSLP

-511 TELRN
+511 TEFRN
-516 PSLQETRE
+516 PSLQETRAD
-524 EYEKYGP
+524 YEKYGP
-531 GSRINEYM
+531 GPNINEYM

-594 APFVGSYAW
+594 APFAGTYAW

-616 NGAYQSAMDHM
+616 NGAYQAAMDHM
-627 QRVKETEKTK
+627 RRVKETEKTR
-637 FLHSICAVLAGETGE
+637 FLHSICAVLAGERGKV
-652 ELNVVARTSTRNC
+652 LDVVARTSQRNR

-672 DQNEAAYKKVMEEMP
+672 DQNEAAYKTAMQMP

-717 KELAIAIEMDPGLK
+717 KELAIAIEMDPELK
-731 AIAESDADVNK
+731 AIAEGDADVNK
-742 LLFDEGDELYQ
+742 LLFDEKDELYQ

-760 RLLEKDRNKPR
+760 RLLEKDRAKPR
-771 TQNYVEHE
+771 SQNYVEHE

>member
-1 MIREIKMSNNIF
+1 MSNNIF
-13 GKIGSLLLLLAVCY
+13 GKIGTFLLLLAVCY
-27 FFSPQ
+27 FFFPQ
-32 VAYGQDYIYIKVK
+32 VAYGQDNFIFIKVK

-62 GVIIKDEKLDQKYEI
+62 GVIIKDERLDKSYEI
-77 DDESGRSGSISV
+77 DDESGRSNSLAV
-89 YPNSKLTISNLG
+89 YPNSKLTISAIG
-101 YVSQTIKVGKEDNN
+101 YESQTIKTGKDNN
-115 KTIEVKLLLHKYTV
+115 KTIEVKLLMEKYTLMEAKV
-129 TGAEVIRGRED
+129 KGDLNDIF
-140 YVSGPKRHPA
+140 SGPARTVA
-150 KLKGNWY
+150 KQEGNWY
-157 TIPFNMT
+157 KIPFT
-164 LKREHFHHDS
+164 LKLKREHFHHDS
-174 RVVMQPVLYNL
+174 RVVVQPVLYNH

-218 DPVGEYV
+218 DPLGEYV

-237 TRLKQ
+237 QRFKQ

-257 QIKNIPTRLKWRKVD
+257 QIKNIPKRLKARKID
-272 LHSYSWVD
+272 LHTYTWVD
-280 SVYLEN
+280 SIYKEN
-286 PNDECD
+286 PNDDCD

-298 TENYNK
+298 TEDYYK
-304 VLYDTATVVA
+304 VLYDTAAVVA
-314 VGVIRPLRWLEYDVG
+314 VGVVRPLRWLEYDVG
-329 IKEITDEKK
+329 IKEITDENK
-338 IPKPVS
+338 IPKPVQTP
-344 KPRADSAKVDLQFPN
+344 KADSAKVDLQFPN
-359 DGAQF
+359 NGARF
-364 DLSNEGNKRIVDEL
+364 DLSNEVNKRIIDDLE
-378 VEKLKALL
+378 EKLRALL
-386 GNKDAK
+386 GNKNAT
-392 RISLTL
+392 RINITL

-405 GGYAHNRDL
+405 GGFAHNYSL
-414 SKARMLFAARVLTDR
+414 SQERMRFATNVLYGR
-429 LGEDKFRVSFEQDAD
+429 LGADRDRVSFDQGAS

-476 RDDQWKAMRSLP
+476 RDDQWRAMRSLP

-511 TELRN
+511 TEFRN
-516 PSLQETRE
+516 PSLQETRAD
-524 EYEKYGP
+524 YEKYGP
-531 GSRINEYM
+531 GPNINEYM

-568 AKETRVFAHDLQVV
+568 SKETRVFAHDLQVV

-594 APFVGSYAW
+594 APFAGTYAW

-616 NGAYQSAMDHM
+616 NGAYQAAMDHM
-627 QRVKETEKTK
+627 RRVKETEKTR
-637 FLHSICAVLAGETGE
+637 FLHSICAVLAGERGKV
-652 ELNVVARTSTRNC
+652 LDVVARTSQRNR

-672 DQNEAAYKKVMEEMP
+672 DQNEAAYKTAMQMP

-717 KELAIAIEMDPGLK
+717 KELAIAIEMDPELK
-731 AIAESDADVNK
+731 AIAEGDADVNK
-742 LLFDEGDELYQ
+742 LLFDEKDELYQ

-760 RLLEKDRNKPR
+760 RLLEKDRAKPR
-771 TQNYVEHE
+771 SQNYVEHE
-779 GGKQWGPKWKGHH
+779 GGKQWGPKWNGHH

>member
-1 MIREIKMSNNIF
+1 MSNNIF
-13 GKIGSLLLLLAVCY
+13 GKIGTLLLLLAVCY

-32 VAYGQDYIYIKVK
+32 VAYGQDNFIFIKVK

-62 GVIIKDEKLDQKYEI
+62 GVIIKDERLDKSYEI
-77 DDESGRSGSISV
+77 DDESGRSNSLAV
-89 YPNSKLTISNLG
+89 YPNSKLTISAIG
-101 YVSQTIKVGKEDNN
+101 YESQTIKTGKDNN
-115 KTIEVKLLLHKYTV
+115 KTIEVKLLMEKYTLMEAKV
-129 TGAEVIRGRED
+129 KGDLNDIF
-140 YVSGPKRHPA
+140 SGPARTVA
-150 KLKGNWY
+150 KQEGNWY
-157 TIPFNMT
+157 KIPFT
-164 LKREHFHHDS
+164 LKLKREHFHHDS
-174 RVVMQPVLYNL
+174 RVVVQPVLYNH

-218 DPVGEYV
+218 DPLGEYV

-237 TRLKQ
+237 QRFKQ

-257 QIKNIPTRLKWRKVD
+257 QIKNIPKRLKARKID
-272 LHSYSWVD
+272 LHTYTWVD
-280 SVYLEN
+280 SIYKEN
-286 PNDECD
+286 PNDDCD

-298 TENYNK
+298 TEDYYK
-304 VLYDTATVVA
+304 VLYDTAAVVA
-314 VGVIRPLRWLEYDVG
+314 VGVVRPLRWLEYDVG
-329 IKEITDEKK
+329 IKEITDENK
-338 IPKPVS
+338 IPKPVQTP
-344 KPRADSAKVDLQFPN
+344 KADSAKVDLQFPN
-359 DGAQF
+359 NGARF
-364 DLSNEGNKRIVDEL
+364 DLSNEVNKRIIDDLE
-378 VEKLKALL
+378 EKLRALL
-386 GNKDAK
+386 GNKNAT
-392 RISLTL
+392 RINITL

-405 GGYAHNRDL
+405 GGFAHNYSL
-414 SKARMLFAARVLTDR
+414 SQERMRFATNVLYGR
-429 LGEDKFRVSFEQDAD
+429 LGADRDRVSFDQGAS

-476 RDDQWKAMRSLP
+476 RDDQWRAMRSLP

-511 TELRN
+511 TEFRN
-516 PSLQETRE
+516 PSLQETRAD
-524 EYEKYGP
+524 YEKYGP
-531 GSRINEYM
+531 GPNINEYM
-539 YWQLYTNAENDTIR
+539 YWQLYTNAENDSIR

-594 APFVGSYAW
+594 APFAGTYAW

-616 NGAYQSAMDHM
+616 NGAYQAAMDHM
-627 QRVKETEKTK
+627 RRVKETEKTR
-637 FLHSICAVLAGETGE
+637 FLHSICAVLAGERGKV
-652 ELNVVARTSTRNC
+652 LDVVARTSQRNR
-665 VSVLLHI
+665 VSVLLHV
-672 DQNEAAYKKVMEEMP
+672 DQNEAAYKTAMQMP

-717 KELAIAIEMDPGLK
+717 KELAIAIEMDPELK
-731 AIAESDADVNK
+731 AIAEGDADVNK
-742 LLFDEGDELYQ
+742 LLFDEKDELYQ

-771 TQNYVEHE
+771 SQNYVEHE

>member
-1 MIREIKMSNNIF
+1 MIRKIKMSNNIF
-13 GKIGSLLLLLAVCY
+13 GKIGTLLLLLTVCY

-32 VAYGQDYIYIKVK
+32 VAYGQDNFIFIKVK

-62 GVIIKDEKLDQKYEI
+62 GVIIKDERLDKSYEI
-77 DDESGRSGSISV
+77 DDESGRSNSLAV
-89 YPNSKLTISNLG
+89 YPNSKLTISAIG
-101 YVSQTIKVGKEDNN
+101 YESQTIKTGKDNN
-115 KTIEVKLLLHKYTV
+115 KTIEVKLLMEKYTLMEAKV
-129 TGAEVIRGRED
+129 KGDLNDIF
-140 YVSGPKRHPA
+140 SGPARTVA
-150 KLKGNWY
+150 KQEGNWY
-157 TIPFNMT
+157 KIPFT
-164 LKREHFHHDS
+164 LKLKREHFHHDS
-174 RVVMQPVLYNL
+174 RVVVQPVLYNH

-218 DPVGEYV
+218 DPLGEYV

-237 TRLKQ
+237 QRFKQ

-257 QIKNIPTRLKWRKVD
+257 QIKNIPKRLKARKID
-272 LHSYSWVD
+272 LHTYTWVD
-280 SVYLEN
+280 SIYKEN
-286 PNDECD
+286 PNDDCD

-298 TENYNK
+298 TEDYYK
-304 VLYDTATVVA
+304 VLYDTAAVVA
-314 VGVIRPLRWLEYDVG
+314 VGVVRPLRWLEYDVG
-329 IKEITDEKK
+329 IKEITDENK
-338 IPKPVS
+338 IPKPVQTP
-344 KPRADSAKVDLQFPN
+344 KADSAKVDLQFPN
-359 DGAQF
+359 NGARF
-364 DLSNEGNKRIVDEL
+364 DLSNEVNKRIIDDLE
-378 VEKLKALL
+378 EKLRALL
-386 GNKDAK
+386 GNKNAT
-392 RISLTL
+392 RINITL

-405 GGYAHNRDL
+405 GGFAHNYSL
-414 SKARMLFAARVLTDR
+414 SQERMRFATNVLYGR
-429 LGEDKFRVSFEQDAD
+429 LGADRDRVSFDQGAS

-476 RDDQWKAMRSLP
+476 RDDQWRAMRSLP

-511 TELRN
+511 TEFRN
-516 PSLQETRE
+516 PSLQETRAD
-524 EYEKYGP
+524 YEKYGP
-531 GSRINEYM
+531 GPNINEYM

-594 APFVGSYAW
+594 APFAGTYAW

-616 NGAYQSAMDHM
+616 NGAYQAAMDHM
-627 QRVKETEKTK
+627 RRVKETEKTR
-637 FLHSICAVLAGETGE
+637 FLHSICAVLAGERGKV
-652 ELNVVARTSTRNC
+652 LDVVARTSQRNR

-672 DQNEAAYKKVMEEMP
+672 DQNEAAYKTAMQMP

-717 KELAIAIEMDPGLK
+717 KELAIAIEMDPELK
-731 AIAESDADVNK
+731 AIAEGDADVNK
-742 LLFDEGDELYQ
+742 LLFDEKDELYQ

-760 RLLEKDRNKPR
+760 RLLEKDRVKPR
-771 TQNYVEHE
+771 SQNYVEHE

>member
-1 MIREIKMSNNIF
+1 MSNNIF
-13 GKIGSLLLLLAVCY
+13 GKIGTFLLLLAVCY

-32 VAYGQDYIYIKVK
+32 VAYGQDNFIFIKVK

-62 GVIIKDEKLDQKYEI
+62 GVIIKDERLDKSYEI
-77 DDESGRSGSISV
+77 DDESGRSNSLAV
-89 YPNSKLTISNLG
+89 YPNSKLTISAIG
-101 YVSQTIKVGKEDNN
+101 YESQTIKTGKDNN
-115 KTIEVKLLLHKYTV
+115 KTIEVKLLMERYTLMEAKV
-129 TGAEVIRGRED
+129 KGDLNDIF
-140 YVSGPKRHPA
+140 SGPARTVA
-150 KLKGNWY
+150 KQEGNWY
-157 TIPFNMT
+157 KIPFT
-164 LKREHFHHDS
+164 LKLKREHFHHDS
-174 RVVMQPVLYNL
+174 RVVVQPVLYNH

-218 DPVGEYV
+218 DPLGEYV

-237 TRLKQ
+237 QRFKQ

-257 QIKNIPTRLKWRKVD
+257 QIKNIPKRLKARKID
-272 LHSYSWVD
+272 LHTYTWVD
-280 SVYLEN
+280 SIYKEN
-286 PNDECD
+286 PNDDCD

-298 TENYNK
+298 TEDYYK
-304 VLYDTATVVA
+304 VLYDTAAVVA
-314 VGVIRPLRWLEYDVG
+314 VGVVRPLRWLEYDVG
-329 IKEITDEKK
+329 IKEITDENK
-338 IPKPVS
+338 IPKPVQTP
-344 KPRADSAKVDLQFPN
+344 KADSAKVDLQFPN
-359 DGAQF
+359 NGAQF
-364 DLSNEGNKRIVDEL
+364 DLSNEVNKRIIDDLE
-378 VEKLKALL
+378 EKLRALL
-386 GNKDAK
+386 GNKNAT
-392 RISLTL
+392 RINITL

-405 GGYAHNRDL
+405 GGYAHNYSL
-414 SKARMLFAARVLTDR
+414 SQERMRFATNVLYGR
-429 LGEDKFRVSFEQDAD
+429 LGADRDRVSFDQGAS

-476 RDDQWKAMRSLP
+476 RDDQWRAMRSLP

-511 TELRN
+511 TEFRN
-516 PSLQETRE
+516 PSLQETRAD
-524 EYEKYGP
+524 YEKYGP
-531 GSRINEYM
+531 GPNINEYM

-568 AKETRVFAHDLQVV
+568 SKETRVFAHDLQVV

-594 APFVGSYAW
+594 APFAGTYAW

-616 NGAYQSAMDHM
+616 NGAYQAAMDHM
-627 QRVKETEKTK
+627 RRVKETEKTR
-637 FLHSICAVLAGETGE
+637 FLHSICAVLAGERGKV
-652 ELNVVARTSTRNC
+652 LDVVARTSQRNR

-672 DQNEAAYKKVMEEMP
+672 DQNEAAYKTAMQMP

-717 KELAIAIEMDPGLK
+717 KELAIAIEMDPELK
-731 AIAESDADVNK
+731 AIAEGDADVNK
-742 LLFDEGDELYQ
+742 LLFDEKDELYQ

-760 RLLEKDRNKPR
+760 RLLEKDRAKPR
-771 TQNYVEHE
+771 SQNYVEHE
-779 GGKQWGPKWKGHH
+779 GGKQWGPKWNGHH

>member
-1 MIREIKMSNNIF
+1 MIRKIKMSNNIF
-13 GKIGSLLLLLAVCY
+13 GKIGTFLLLLAVCY
-27 FFSPQ
+27 FFSLQ
-32 VAYGQDYIYIKVK
+32 VAYGQDNFIFIKVK

-62 GVIIKDEKLDQKYEI
+62 GVIIKDERLDKSYEI
-77 DDESGRSGSISV
+77 DDESGRSNSLAV
-89 YPNSKLTISNLG
+89 YPNSKLTISAIG
-101 YVSQTIKVGKEDNN
+101 YESQTIKTGKDNN
-115 KTIEVKLLLHKYTV
+115 KTIEVKLLMERYTLMEAKV
-129 TGAEVIRGRED
+129 KGDLNDIF
-140 YVSGPKRHPA
+140 SGPARTVA
-150 KLKGNWY
+150 KQEGNWY
-157 TIPFNMT
+157 KIPFT
-164 LKREHFHHDS
+164 LKLKREHFHHDS
-174 RVVMQPVLYNL
+174 RVVVQPVLYNH

-218 DPVGEYV
+218 DPLGEYV

-237 TRLKQ
+237 QRFKQ

-257 QIKNIPTRLKWRKVD
+257 QIKNIPKRLKARKID
-272 LHSYSWVD
+272 LHTYTWVD
-280 SVYLEN
+280 SIYKEN
-286 PNDECD
+286 PNDDCD

-298 TENYNK
+298 TEDYYK
-304 VLYDTATVVA
+304 VLYDTAAVVA
-314 VGVIRPLRWLEYDVG
+314 VGVVRPLRWLEYDVG
-329 IKEITDEKK
+329 IKEITDENK
-338 IPKPVS
+338 IPKPVQTP
-344 KPRADSAKVDLQFPN
+344 KADSAKVDLQFPN
-359 DGAQF
+359 NGARF
-364 DLSNEGNKRIVDEL
+364 DLSNEVNKRIIDDLE
-378 VEKLKALL
+378 EKLRALL
-386 GNKDAK
+386 GNKNAT
-392 RISLTL
+392 RINITL

-405 GGYAHNRDL
+405 GGFAHNYSL
-414 SKARMLFAARVLTDR
+414 SQERMRFATNVLYGR
-429 LGEDKFRVSFEQDAD
+429 LGADRDRVSFDQGAS

-476 RDDQWKAMRSLP
+476 RDDQWRAMRSLP

-511 TELRN
+511 TEFRN
-516 PSLQETRE
+516 PSLQETRAD
-524 EYEKYGP
+524 YEKYGP
-531 GSRINEYM
+531 GPNINEYM

-568 AKETRVFAHDLQVV
+568 SKETRVFAHDLQVV

-594 APFVGSYAW
+594 APFAGTYAW

-616 NGAYQSAMDHM
+616 NGAYQAAMDHM
-627 QRVKETEKTK
+627 RRVKETEKTR
-637 FLHSICAVLAGETGE
+637 FLHSICAVLAGERGKV
-652 ELNVVARTSTRNC
+652 LDVVARTSQRNR

-672 DQNEAAYKKVMEEMP
+672 DQNEAAYKTAMQMP

-717 KELAIAIEMDPGLK
+717 KELAIAIEMDPELK
-731 AIAESDADVNK
+731 AIAEGDADVNK
-742 LLFDEGDELYQ
+742 LLFDEKDELYQ

-760 RLLEKDRNKPR
+760 RLLEKDRAKPR
-771 TQNYVEHE
+771 SQNYVEHE

>member
-1 MIREIKMSNNIF
+1 MSNNIF
-13 GKIGSLLLLLAVCY
+13 GKIGTFLLLLAVCY

-32 VAYGQDYIYIKVK
+32 VAYGQDNFIFIKVK

-62 GVIIKDEKLDQKYEI
+62 GVIIKDERLDKSYEI
-77 DDESGRSGSISV
+77 DDESGRSNSIAV
-89 YPNSKLTISNLG
+89 YPNSKLTISAIG
-101 YVSQTIKVGKEDNN
+101 YESQTIKTGKDNN
-115 KTIEVKLLLHKYTV
+115 KTIEVKLLMEKYTLMEAKV
-129 TGAEVIRGRED
+129 KGDLNDIF
-140 YVSGPKRHPA
+140 SGPARTVA
-150 KLKGNWY
+150 KQEGNWY
-157 TIPFNMT
+157 KIPFT
-164 LKREHFHHDS
+164 LKLKREHFHHDS
-174 RVVMQPVLYNL
+174 RVVVQPVLYNH

-218 DPVGEYV
+218 DPLGEYV

-237 TRLKQ
+237 QRFKQ

-257 QIKNIPTRLKWRKVD
+257 QIKNIPKRLKARKID
-272 LHSYSWVD
+272 LHTYTWVD
-280 SVYLEN
+280 SIYKEN
-286 PNDECD
+286 PNDDCD

-298 TENYNK
+298 TEDYYK
-304 VLYDTATVVA
+304 VLYDTAAVVA
-314 VGVIRPLRWLEYDVG
+314 VGVVRPLRWLEYDVG
-329 IKEITDEKK
+329 IKEITDENK
-338 IPKPVS
+338 IPKPVQTP
-344 KPRADSAKVDLQFPN
+344 KADSAKVDLQFPN
-359 DGAQF
+359 NGARF
-364 DLSNEGNKRIVDEL
+364 DLSNEVNKRIIDDLE
-378 VEKLKALL
+378 EKLRALL
-386 GNKDAK
+386 GNKNAT
-392 RISLTL
+392 RINITL

-405 GGYAHNRDL
+405 GGFAHNYSL
-414 SKARMLFAARVLTDR
+414 SQERMRFATNVLYGR
-429 LGEDKFRVSFEQDAD
+429 LGADRDRVSFDQGAS

-476 RDDQWKAMRSLP
+476 RDDQWRAMRSLP

-511 TELRN
+511 TEFRN
-516 PSLQETRE
+516 PSLQETRAD
-524 EYEKYGP
+524 YEKYGP
-531 GSRINEYM
+531 GPNINEYM

-568 AKETRVFAHDLQVV
+568 SKETRVFAHDLQVV

-594 APFVGSYAW
+594 APFAGTYAW

-616 NGAYQSAMDHM
+616 NGAYQAAMDHM
-627 QRVKETEKTK
+627 RRVKETEKTR
-637 FLHSICAVLAGETGE
+637 FLHSICAVLAGERGKV
-652 ELNVVARTSTRNC
+652 LDVVARTSQRNR
-665 VSVLLHI
+665 VSVLLHV
-672 DQNEAAYKKVMEEMP
+672 DQNEAAYKTAMQMP

-717 KELAIAIEMDPGLK
+717 KELAIAIEMDPELK
-731 AIAESDADVNK
+731 AIAEGDADVNK
-742 LLFDEGDELYQ
+742 LLFDEKDELYQ

-760 RLLEKDRNKPR
+760 RLLEKDRAKPR

>member
-1 MIREIKMSNNIF
+1 MSNNIF
-13 GKIGSLLLLLAVCY
+13 GKIGTFLLLLAVCY

-32 VAYGQDYIYIKVK
+32 VAYGQDNFIFIKVK

-62 GVIIKDEKLDQKYEI
+62 GVIIKDERLDKSYEI
-77 DDESGRSGSISV
+77 DDESGRSNSLAV
-89 YPNSKLTISNLG
+89 YPNSKLTISAIG
-101 YVSQTIKVGKEDNN
+101 YESQTIKTGKDNN
-115 KTIEVKLLLHKYTV
+115 KTIEVKLLMEKYTLMEAKV
-129 TGAEVIRGRED
+129 KGDLNDIF
-140 YVSGPKRHPA
+140 SGPARTVA
-150 KLKGNWY
+150 KQEGNWY
-157 TIPFNMT
+157 KIPFT
-164 LKREHFHHDS
+164 LKLKREHFHHDS
-174 RVVMQPVLYNL
+174 RVVVQPVLYNH

-205 TQDRLYGFDIEEN
+205 TQDRLYGFDVEEN
-218 DPVGEYV
+218 DPLGEYV

-237 TRLKQ
+237 QRFKQ

-257 QIKNIPTRLKWRKVD
+257 QIKNIPKRLKARKID
-272 LHSYSWVD
+272 LHTYTWVD
-280 SVYLEN
+280 SIYKEN
-286 PNDECD
+286 PNDDCD

-298 TENYNK
+298 TEDYYK
-304 VLYDTATVVA
+304 VLYDTAAVVA
-314 VGVIRPLRWLEYDVG
+314 VGVVRPLRWLEYDVG
-329 IKEITDEKK
+329 IKEITDENK
-338 IPKPVS
+338 IPKPVQTP
-344 KPRADSAKVDLQFPN
+344 KADSAKVDLQFPN
-359 DGAQF
+359 NGARF
-364 DLSNEGNKRIVDEL
+364 DLSNEVNKRIIDDLE
-378 VEKLKALL
+378 EKLRALL
-386 GNKDAK
+386 GNKNAT
-392 RISLTL
+392 RINITL

-405 GGYAHNRDL
+405 GGFAHNYSL
-414 SKARMLFAARVLTDR
+414 SQERMRFATNVLYGR
-429 LGEDKFRVSFEQDAD
+429 LGADRDRVSFDQGAS

-476 RDDQWKAMRSLP
+476 RDDQWRAMRSLP

-511 TELRN
+511 TEFRN
-516 PSLQETRE
+516 PSLQETRAD
-524 EYEKYGP
+524 YEKYGP
-531 GSRINEYM
+531 GPNINEYM

-594 APFVGSYAW
+594 APFAGTYAW

-616 NGAYQSAMDHM
+616 NGAYQAAMDHM
-627 QRVKETEKTK
+627 RRVKETEKTR
-637 FLHSICAVLAGETGE
+637 FLHSICAVLAGERGKV
-652 ELNVVARTSTRNC
+652 LDVVARTSQRNR

-672 DQNEAAYKKVMEEMP
+672 DQNEAAYKTAMQMP

-717 KELAIAIEMDPGLK
+717 KELAIAIEMDPELK
-731 AIAESDADVNK
+731 AIAEGDADVNK
-742 LLFDEGDELYQ
+742 LLFDEKDELYQ

-760 RLLEKDRNKPR
+760 RLLEKDRAKPR
-771 TQNYVEHE
+771 SQNYVEHE

>member
-1 MIREIKMSNNIF
+1 MSNNIF
-13 GKIGSLLLLLAVCY
+13 GKIGTFLLLLAVCY

-32 VAYGQDYIYIKVK
+32 VAYGQDNFIFIKVK

-62 GVIIKDEKLDQKYEI
+62 GVIIKDERLDKSYEI
-77 DDESGRSGSISV
+77 DDESGRSNSLAV
-89 YPNSKLTISNLG
+89 YPNSKLTISAIG
-101 YVSQTIKVGKEDNN
+101 YESQTIKTGKDNN
-115 KTIEVKLLLHKYTV
+115 KTIEVKLLMERYTLMEAKV
-129 TGAEVIRGRED
+129 KGDLNDIF
-140 YVSGPKRHPA
+140 SGPARTVA
-150 KLKGNWY
+150 KQEGNWY
-157 TIPFNMT
+157 KIPFT
-164 LKREHFHHDS
+164 LKLKREHFHHDS
-174 RVVMQPVLYNL
+174 RVVVQPVLYNH

-218 DPVGEYV
+218 DPLGEYV

-237 TRLKQ
+237 QRFKQ

-257 QIKNIPTRLKWRKVD
+257 QIKNIPKRLKARKID
-272 LHSYSWVD
+272 LHTYTWVD
-280 SVYLEN
+280 SIYKEN
-286 PNDECD
+286 PNDDCD

-298 TENYNK
+298 TEDYYK
-304 VLYDTATVVA
+304 VLYDTAAVVA
-314 VGVIRPLRWLEYDVG
+314 VGVVRPLRWLEYDVG
-329 IKEITDEKK
+329 IKEITDENK
-338 IPKPVS
+338 IPKPVQTP
-344 KPRADSAKVDLQFPN
+344 KADSAKVDLQFPN
-359 DGAQF
+359 NGARF
-364 DLSNEGNKRIVDEL
+364 DLSNEVNKRIIDDLE
-378 VEKLKALL
+378 EKLRALL
-386 GNKDAK
+386 GNKNAT
-392 RISLTL
+392 RINITL

-405 GGYAHNRDL
+405 GGYAHNYSL
-414 SKARMLFAARVLTDR
+414 SQERMRFATNVLYGR
-429 LGEDKFRVSFEQDAD
+429 LGADRDRVSFDQGAS

-476 RDDQWKAMRSLP
+476 RDDQWRAMRSLP

-511 TELRN
+511 TEFRN
-516 PSLQETRE
+516 PSLQETRAD
-524 EYEKYGP
+524 YEKYGP
-531 GSRINEYM
+531 GPNINEYM

-568 AKETRVFAHDLQVV
+568 SKETRVFAHDLQVV

-594 APFVGSYAW
+594 APFAGTYAW

-616 NGAYQSAMDHM
+616 NGAYQAAMDHM
-627 QRVKETEKTK
+627 RRVKETEKTR
-637 FLHSICAVLAGETGE
+637 FLHSICAVLAGERGKV
-652 ELNVVARTSTRNC
+652 LDVVARTSQRNR

-672 DQNEAAYKKVMEEMP
+672 DQNEAAYKTAMQMP

-717 KELAIAIEMDPGLK
+717 KELAIAIEMDPELK
-731 AIAESDADVNK
+731 AIAEGDADVNK
-742 LLFDEGDELYQ
+742 LLFDEKDELYQ

-760 RLLEKDRNKPR
+760 RLLEKDRAKPR
-771 TQNYVEHE
+771 SQNYVEHE
-779 GGKQWGPKWKGHH
+779 GGKQWGPKWNGHH

>member
-1 MIREIKMSNNIF
+1 MIRKIKMSNNIF
-13 GKIGSLLLLLAVCY
+13 GKIGTFLLLLAVCY
-27 FFSPQ
+27 FFFPQ
-32 VAYGQDYIYIKVK
+32 VAYGQDNFIFIKVK

-62 GVIIKDEKLDQKYEI
+62 GVIIKDERLDKSYEI
-77 DDESGRSGSISV
+77 DDESGRSNSLAV
-89 YPNSKLTISNLG
+89 YPNSKLTISAIG
-101 YVSQTIKVGKEDNN
+101 YESQTIKTGKDNN
-115 KTIEVKLLLHKYTV
+115 KTIEVKLLMEKNTLMEAK
-129 TGAEVIRGRED
+129 VIRD
-140 YVSGPKRHPA
+140 LNDIFSGPARTVA
-150 KLKGNWY
+150 KQEGNWY
-157 TIPFNMT
+157 KIPFT
-164 LKREHFHHDS
+164 LKLKREHFHHDS
-174 RVVMQPVLYNL
+174 RVVVQPVLYNH

-218 DPVGEYV
+218 DPLGEYV

-237 TRLKQ
+237 QRFKQ

-257 QIKNIPTRLKWRKVD
+257 QIKNIPKRLKARKID
-272 LHSYSWVD
+272 LHTYTWVD
-280 SVYLEN
+280 SIYKEN
-286 PNDECD
+286 PNDDCD

-298 TENYNK
+298 TEDYYK
-304 VLYDTATVVA
+304 VLYDTAAVVA
-314 VGVIRPLRWLEYDVG
+314 VGVVRPLRWLEYDVG
-329 IKEITDEKK
+329 IKEITDENK
-338 IPKPVS
+338 IPKPVQTP
-344 KPRADSAKVDLQFPN
+344 KADSAKVDLQFPN
-359 DGAQF
+359 NGARF
-364 DLSNEGNKRIVDEL
+364 DLSNEVNKRIIDDLE
-378 VEKLKALL
+378 EKLRALL
-386 GNKDAK
+386 GNKNAT
-392 RISLTL
+392 RINITL

-405 GGYAHNRDL
+405 GGYAHNYSL
-414 SKARMLFAARVLTDR
+414 SQERMRFATNVLYGR
-429 LGEDKFRVSFEQDAD
+429 LGADRDRVSFDQGAS

-476 RDDQWKAMRSLP
+476 RDDQWRAMRSLP
-488 FYGDLL
+488 FYEDLL

-511 TELRN
+511 TEFRN
-516 PSLQETRE
+516 PSLQETRAD
-524 EYEKYGP
+524 YEKYGP
-531 GSRINEYM
+531 GPNINEYM

-568 AKETRVFAHDLQVV
+568 SKETRVFAHDLQVV

-594 APFVGSYAW
+594 APFAGTYAW

-616 NGAYQSAMDHM
+616 NGAYQAAMDHM
-627 QRVKETEKTK
+627 RRVKETEKTR
-637 FLHSICAVLAGETGE
+637 FLHSICAVLAGERGKV
-652 ELNVVARTSTRNC
+652 LDVVARTSQRNR

-672 DQNEAAYKKVMEEMP
+672 DQNEAAYKTAMQMP

-717 KELAIAIEMDPGLK
+717 KELAIAIEMDPELK
-731 AIAESDADVNK
+731 AIAEGDADVNK
-742 LLFDEGDELYQ
+742 LLFDEKDELYQ

-760 RLLEKDRNKPR
+760 RLLEKDRAKPR
-771 TQNYVEHE
+771 SQNYVEHE
-779 GGKQWGPKWKGHH
+779 GGKQWGPKWNGHH

>member
-1 MIREIKMSNNIF
+1 MSNNIF
-13 GKIGSLLLLLAVCY
+13 GKIGTLLLLLAVCY

-32 VAYGQDYIYIKVK
+32 VAYGQDNFIFIKVK

-62 GVIIKDEKLDQKYEI
+62 GVLIKDERLDKSYEI
-77 DDESGRSGSISV
+77 DDESGRSNSLAV
-89 YPNSKLTISNLG
+89 YPNSKLTISAIG
-101 YVSQTIKVGKEDNN
+101 YESQTIKTGKDNN
-115 KTIEVKLLLHKYTV
+115 KTIEVKLLMEKYTLMEAKV
-129 TGAEVIRGRED
+129 KGDLNDIF
-140 YVSGPKRHPA
+140 SGPARTVA
-150 KLKGNWY
+150 KQEGNWY
-157 TIPFNMT
+157 KIPFT
-164 LKREHFHHDS
+164 LKLKREHFHHDS
-174 RVVMQPVLYNL
+174 RVVVQPVLYNH

-218 DPVGEYV
+218 DPLGEYV

-237 TRLKQ
+237 QRFKQ

-257 QIKNIPTRLKWRKVD
+257 QIKNIPKRLKARKID
-272 LHSYSWVD
+272 LHTYTWVD
-280 SVYLEN
+280 SIYKEN
-286 PNDECD
+286 PNDDCD

-298 TENYNK
+298 TEDYYK
-304 VLYDTATVVA
+304 VLYDTAAVVA
-314 VGVIRPLRWLEYDVG
+314 VGVVRPLRWLEYDVG
-329 IKEITDEKK
+329 IKEITDENK
-338 IPKPVS
+338 IPKPVQTP
-344 KPRADSAKVDLQFPN
+344 KADSAKVDLQFPN
-359 DGAQF
+359 NGARF
-364 DLSNEGNKRIVDEL
+364 DLSNEVNKRIIDDLE
-378 VEKLKALL
+378 EKLRALL
-386 GNKDAK
+386 SNKNAT
-392 RISLTL
+392 RINITL

-405 GGYAHNRDL
+405 GGFAHNYSL
-414 SKARMLFAARVLTDR
+414 SQERMRFATNVLYGR
-429 LGEDKFRVSFEQDAD
+429 LGADRDRVSFDQGAS

-476 RDDQWKAMRSLP
+476 RDDQWRAMRSLP

-511 TELRN
+511 TEFRN
-516 PSLQETRE
+516 PSLQETRAD
-524 EYEKYGP
+524 YEKYGP
-531 GSRINEYM
+531 GPNINEYM

-568 AKETRVFAHDLQVV
+568 SKETRVFAHDLQVV

-594 APFVGSYAW
+594 APFAGTYAW

-616 NGAYQSAMDHM
+616 NGAYQAAMDHM
-627 QRVKETEKTK
+627 RRVKETEKTR
-637 FLHSICAVLAGETGE
+637 FLHSICAVLAGERGKV
-652 ELNVVARTSTRNC
+652 LDVVARTSQRNR

-672 DQNEAAYKKVMEEMP
+672 DQNEAAYKTAMQMP

-717 KELAIAIEMDPGLK
+717 KELAIAIEMDPELK
-731 AIAESDADVNK
+731 AIAEGDADVNK
-742 LLFDEGDELYQ
+742 LLFDEKDELYQ

-760 RLLEKDRNKPR
+760 RLLEKDRAKPR
-771 TQNYVEHE
+771 SQNYVEHE

>member
-1 MIREIKMSNNIF
+1 MSNNIF
-13 GKIGSLLLLLAVCY
+13 GKIGTLLLLLTVCY

-32 VAYGQDYIYIKVK
+32 VAYGQDNFIFIKVK

-62 GVIIKDEKLDQKYEI
+62 GVIIKDERLDKSYEI
-77 DDESGRSGSISV
+77 DDESGRSNSLAV
-89 YPNSKLTISNLG
+89 YPNSKLTISAIG
-101 YVSQTIKVGKEDNN
+101 YESQTIKTGKDNN
-115 KTIEVKLLLHKYTV
+115 KTIEVKLLMERYTLMEAKV
-129 TGAEVIRGRED
+129 KGDLNDIF
-140 YVSGPKRHPA
+140 SGPARTVA
-150 KLKGNWY
+150 KQEGNWY
-157 TIPFNMT
+157 KIPFT
-164 LKREHFHHDS
+164 LKLKREHFHHDS
-174 RVVMQPVLYNL
+174 RVVVQPVLYNH

-218 DPVGEYV
+218 DPLGEYV

-237 TRLKQ
+237 QRFKQ

-257 QIKNIPTRLKWRKVD
+257 QIKNIPKRLKARKID
-272 LHSYSWVD
+272 LHTYTWVD
-280 SVYLEN
+280 SIYKEN
-286 PNDECD
+286 PNDDCD

-298 TENYNK
+298 TEDYYK
-304 VLYDTATVVA
+304 VLYDTAAVVA
-314 VGVIRPLRWLEYDVG
+314 VGVVRPLRWLEYDVG
-329 IKEITDEKK
+329 IKEITDENK
-338 IPKPVS
+338 IPKPVQTP
-344 KPRADSAKVDLQFPN
+344 KADSAKVDLQFPN
-359 DGAQF
+359 NGARF
-364 DLSNEGNKRIVDEL
+364 DLSNEVNKRIIDDLE
-378 VEKLKALL
+378 EKLRALL
-386 GNKDAK
+386 SNKNAT
-392 RISLTL
+392 RINITL

-405 GGYAHNRDL
+405 GGFAHNYSL
-414 SKARMLFAARVLTDR
+414 SQERMRFATNVLYGR
-429 LGEDKFRVSFEQDAD
+429 LGADRDRVSFDQGAS

-476 RDDQWKAMRSLP
+476 RDDQWRAMRSLP

-511 TELRN
+511 TEFRN
-516 PSLQETRE
+516 PSLQETRAD
-524 EYEKYGP
+524 YEKYGP
-531 GSRINEYM
+531 GPNINEYM

-568 AKETRVFAHDLQVV
+568 SKETRVFAHDLQVV

-594 APFVGSYAW
+594 APFAGTYAW

-616 NGAYQSAMDHM
+616 NGAYQAAMDHM
-627 QRVKETEKTK
+627 RRVKETEKTR
-637 FLHSICAVLAGETGE
+637 FLHSICAVLAGERGKV
-652 ELNVVARTSTRNC
+652 LDVVARTSQRNR
-665 VSVLLHI
+665 VSVLLHV
-672 DQNEAAYKKVMEEMP
+672 DQNEAAYKTAMQMP

-717 KELAIAIEMDPGLK
+717 KELAIAIEMDPELK
-731 AIAESDADVNK
+731 AIAEGDADVNK
-742 LLFDEGDELYQ
+742 LLFDEKDELYQ

-760 RLLEKDRNKPR
+760 RLLEKDRAKPR
-771 TQNYVEHE
+771 SQNYVEHE

>member
-1 MIREIKMSNNIF
+1 MSNNIF
-13 GKIGSLLLLLAVCY
+13 GKIGTFLLLLAVCY

-32 VAYGQDYIYIKVK
+32 VAYGQDNFIFIKVK

-57 GDSPV
+57 GDSPI
-62 GVIIKDEKLDQKYEI
+62 GVIIKDERLDKSYEI
-77 DDESGRSGSISV
+77 DDESGRSNSLAV
-89 YPNSKLTISNLG
+89 YPNSKLTISAIG
-101 YVSQTIKVGKEDNN
+101 YESQTIKTGKDNN
-115 KTIEVKLLLHKYTV
+115 KTIEVKLLMEKYTLMEAKV
-129 TGAEVIRGRED
+129 KGDLNDIF
-140 YVSGPKRHPA
+140 SGPARTVA
-150 KLKGNWY
+150 KQEGNWY
-157 TIPFNMT
+157 KIPFT
-164 LKREHFHHDS
+164 LKLKREHFHHDS
-174 RVVMQPVLYNL
+174 RVVVQPVLYNH

-218 DPVGEYV
+218 DPLGEYV

-237 TRLKQ
+237 QRFKQ

-257 QIKNIPTRLKWRKVD
+257 QIKNIPKRLKARKID
-272 LHSYSWVD
+272 LHTYTWVD
-280 SVYLEN
+280 SIYKEN
-286 PNDECD
+286 PNDDCD

-298 TENYNK
+298 TEDYYK
-304 VLYDTATVVA
+304 VLYDTAAVVA
-314 VGVIRPLRWLEYDVG
+314 VGVVRPLRWLEYDVG
-329 IKEITDEKK
+329 IKEITDENK
-338 IPKPVS
+338 IPKPVQTP
-344 KPRADSAKVDLQFPN
+344 KADSAKVDLQFPN
-359 DGAQF
+359 NGARF
-364 DLSNEGNKRIVDEL
+364 DLSNEVNKRIIDDLE
-378 VEKLKALL
+378 EKLRALL
-386 GNKDAK
+386 SNKNAT
-392 RISLTL
+392 RINITL

-405 GGYAHNRDL
+405 GGFAHNYSL
-414 SKARMLFAARVLTDR
+414 SQERMRFATNVLYGR
-429 LGEDKFRVSFEQDAD
+429 LGADRDRVSFDQGAS

-476 RDDQWKAMRSLP
+476 RDDQWRAMRSLP

-511 TELRN
+511 TEFRN
-516 PSLQETRE
+516 PSLQETRAD
-524 EYEKYGP
+524 YEKYGP
-531 GSRINEYM
+531 GPNINEYM

-568 AKETRVFAHDLQVV
+568 SKETRVFAHDLQVV

-594 APFVGSYAW
+594 APFAGTYAW

-616 NGAYQSAMDHM
+616 NGAYQAAMDHM
-627 QRVKETEKTK
+627 RRVKETEKTR
-637 FLHSICAVLAGETGE
+637 FLHSICAVLAGERGKV
-652 ELNVVARTSTRNC
+652 LDVVARTSQRNR
-665 VSVLLHI
+665 VSVLLHV
-672 DQNEAAYKKVMEEMP
+672 DQNEAAYKTAMQMP

-717 KELAIAIEMDPGLK
+717 KELAIAIEMDPELK
-731 AIAESDADVNK
+731 AIAEGDADVNK
-742 LLFDEGDELYQ
+742 LLFDEKDELYQ

-760 RLLEKDRNKPR
+760 RLLEKDRAKPR
-771 TQNYVEHE
+771 SQNYVEHE

>member
-1 MIREIKMSNNIF
+1 MSNNIF
-13 GKIGSLLLLLAVCY
+13 GKIGTLLLLLTVCY

-32 VAYGQDYIYIKVK
+32 VAYGQDNFIFIKVK

-62 GVIIKDEKLDQKYEI
+62 GVIIKDERLDKSYEI
-77 DDESGRSGSISV
+77 DDESGRSNSLAV
-89 YPNSKLTISNLG
+89 YPNSKLTISAIG
-101 YVSQTIKVGKEDNN
+101 YESQTIKTGKDNN
-115 KTIEVKLLLHKYTV
+115 KTIEVKLLMERYTLMEAKV
-129 TGAEVIRGRED
+129 KGDLNDIF
-140 YVSGPKRHPA
+140 SGPARTVA
-150 KLKGNWY
+150 KQEGNWY
-157 TIPFNMT
+157 KIPFT
-164 LKREHFHHDS
+164 LKLKREHFHHDS
-174 RVVMQPVLYNL
+174 RVVVQPVLYNH

-218 DPVGEYV
+218 DPLGEYV

-237 TRLKQ
+237 QRFKQ

-257 QIKNIPTRLKWRKVD
+257 QIKNIPKRLKARKID
-272 LHSYSWVD
+272 LHTYTWVD
-280 SVYLEN
+280 SIYKEN
-286 PNDECD
+286 PNDDCD

-298 TENYNK
+298 TEDYYK
-304 VLYDTATVVA
+304 VLYDTAAVVA
-314 VGVIRPLRWLEYDVG
+314 VGVVRPLRWLEYDVG
-329 IKEITDEKK
+329 IKEITDENK
-338 IPKPVS
+338 IPKPVQTP
-344 KPRADSAKVDLQFPN
+344 KADSAKVDLQFPN
-359 DGAQF
+359 NGARF
-364 DLSNEGNKRIVDEL
+364 DLSNEVNKRIIDEL
-378 VEKLKALL
+378 EEKLRALL
-386 GNKDAK
+386 GNKNAT
-392 RISLTL
+392 RINITL

-405 GGYAHNRDL
+405 GGFAHNYSL
-414 SKARMLFAARVLTDR
+414 SQERMRFATNVLYGR
-429 LGEDKFRVSFEQDAD
+429 LGADRDRVSFDQGAS

-476 RDDQWKAMRSLP
+476 RDDQWRAMRSLP

-511 TELRN
+511 TEFRN
-516 PSLQETRE
+516 PSLQETRAD
-524 EYEKYGP
+524 YEKYGP
-531 GSRINEYM
+531 GPNINEYM

-568 AKETRVFAHDLQVV
+568 SKETRVFAHDLQVV

-594 APFVGSYAW
+594 APFAGTYAW

-616 NGAYQSAMDHM
+616 NGAYQAAMDHM
-627 QRVKETEKTK
+627 RRVKETEKTR
-637 FLHSICAVLAGETGE
+637 FLHSICAVLAGERGKV
-652 ELNVVARTSTRNC
+652 LDVVARTSQRNR

-672 DQNEAAYKKVMEEMP
+672 DQNEAAYKTAMQMP

-717 KELAIAIEMDPGLK
+717 KELAIAIEMDPELK
-731 AIAESDADVNK
+731 AIAEGDADVNK
-742 LLFDEGDELYQ
+742 LLFDEKDELYQ

-760 RLLEKDRNKPR
+760 RLLEKDRAKPR
-771 TQNYVEHE
+771 SQNYVEHE

>member
-1 MIREIKMSNNIF
+1 MIRKIKMSNNIF
-13 GKIGSLLLLLAVCY
+13 GKIGTFLLLLAVCY

-32 VAYGQDYIYIKVK
+32 VAYGQDNFIFIKVK

-62 GVIIKDEKLDQKYEI
+62 GVIIKDERLDKSYEI
-77 DDESGRSGSISV
+77 DDESGRSNSLAV
-89 YPNSKLTISNLG
+89 YPNSKLTISAIG
-101 YVSQTIKVGKEDNN
+101 YESQTIKTGKDNN
-115 KTIEVKLLLHKYTV
+115 KTIEVKLLMERYTLMEAKV
-129 TGAEVIRGRED
+129 KGDLNDIF
-140 YVSGPKRHPA
+140 SGPARTVA
-150 KLKGNWY
+150 KQEGNWY
-157 TIPFNMT
+157 KIPFT
-164 LKREHFHHDS
+164 LKLKREHFHHDS
-174 RVVMQPVLYNL
+174 RVVVQPVLYNH

-218 DPVGEYV
+218 DPLGEYV

-237 TRLKQ
+237 QRFKQ

-257 QIKNIPTRLKWRKVD
+257 QIKNIPKRLKARKID
-272 LHSYSWVD
+272 LHTYTWVD
-280 SVYLEN
+280 SIYKEN
-286 PNDECD
+286 PNDDCD

-298 TENYNK
+298 TEDYYK
-304 VLYDTATVVA
+304 VLYDTAAVVA
-314 VGVIRPLRWLEYDVG
+314 VGVVRPLRWLEYDVG
-329 IKEITDEKK
+329 IKEITDENK
-338 IPKPVS
+338 IPKPVQTP
-344 KPRADSAKVDLQFPN
+344 KADSAKVDLQFPN
-359 DGAQF
+359 NGARF
-364 DLSNEGNKRIVDEL
+364 DLSNEVNKRIIDDLE
-378 VEKLKALL
+378 EKLRALL
-386 GNKDAK
+386 GNKNAT
-392 RISLTL
+392 RINIIL

-405 GGYAHNRDL
+405 GGFAHNYSL
-414 SKARMLFAARVLTDR
+414 SQERMRFATNVLYGR
-429 LGEDKFRVSFEQDAD
+429 LGADRDRVSFDQGAS

-476 RDDQWKAMRSLP
+476 RDDQWRAMRSLP

-511 TELRN
+511 TEFRN
-516 PSLQETRE
+516 PSLQETRAD
-524 EYEKYGP
+524 YEKYGP
-531 GSRINEYM
+531 GPNINEYM

-594 APFVGSYAW
+594 APFAGTYAW

-616 NGAYQSAMDHM
+616 NGAYQAAMDHM
-627 QRVKETEKTK
+627 RRVKETEKTR
-637 FLHSICAVLAGETGE
+637 FLHSICAVLAGERGKV
-652 ELNVVARTSTRNC
+652 LDVVARTSQRNR

-672 DQNEAAYKKVMEEMP
+672 DQNEAAYKTAMQMP

-717 KELAIAIEMDPGLK
+717 KELAIAIEMDPELK
-731 AIAESDADVNK
+731 AIAEGDADVNK
-742 LLFDEGDELYQ
+742 LLFDEKDELYQ

-760 RLLEKDRNKPR
+760 RLLEKDRAKPR
-771 TQNYVEHE
+771 SQNYVEHE

>member
-1 MIREIKMSNNIF
+1 MSNNIF
-13 GKIGSLLLLLAVCY
+13 GKIGTFLLLLAVCY

-32 VAYGQDYIYIKVK
+32 VAYGQDNFIFIKVK

-62 GVIIKDEKLDQKYEI
+62 GVIIKDERLDKSYEI
-77 DDESGRSGSISV
+77 DDESGRSNSLAV
-89 YPNSKLTISNLG
+89 YPNSKLTISAIG
-101 YVSQTIKVGKEDNN
+101 YESQTIKTGKDNN
-115 KTIEVKLLLHKYTV
+115 KTIEVKLLMEKYTLMEAKV
-129 TGAEVIRGRED
+129 KGDLNDIF
-140 YVSGPKRHPA
+140 SGPARTVA
-150 KLKGNWY
+150 KQEGNWY
-157 TIPFNMT
+157 KIPFT
-164 LKREHFHHDS
+164 LKLKREHFHHDS
-174 RVVMQPVLYNL
+174 RVVVQPVLYNH

-218 DPVGEYV
+218 DPLGEYV

-237 TRLKQ
+237 QRFKQ

-257 QIKNIPTRLKWRKVD
+257 QIKNIPKRLKARKID
-272 LHSYSWVD
+272 LHTYTWVD
-280 SVYLEN
+280 SIYKEN
-286 PNDECD
+286 PNDDCD

-298 TENYNK
+298 TEDYYK
-304 VLYDTATVVA
+304 VLYDTAAVVA
-314 VGVIRPLRWLEYDVG
+314 VGVVRPLRWLEYDVG
-329 IKEITDEKK
+329 IKEITDENK
-338 IPKPVS
+338 IPKPVQTP
-344 KPRADSAKVDLQFPN
+344 KADSAKVDLQFPN
-359 DGAQF
+359 NGARF
-364 DLSNEGNKRIVDEL
+364 DLSNEVNKRIIDDLE
-378 VEKLKALL
+378 EKLRALL
-386 GNKDAK
+386 GNKNAT
-392 RISLTL
+392 RINITL

-405 GGYAHNRDL
+405 GGYAHNYSL
-414 SKARMLFAARVLTDR
+414 SQERMRFATNVLYGR
-429 LGEDKFRVSFEQDAD
+429 LGADRDRVSFDQGAS

-476 RDDQWKAMRSLP
+476 RDDQWRAMRSLP

-511 TELRN
+511 TEFRN
-516 PSLQETRE
+516 PSLQETRAD
-524 EYEKYGP
+524 YEKYGP
-531 GSRINEYM
+531 GPNINEYM

-594 APFVGSYAW
+594 APFAGTYAW

-616 NGAYQSAMDHM
+616 NGAYQAAMDHM
-627 QRVKETEKTK
+627 RRVKETEKTR
-637 FLHSICAVLAGETGE
+637 FLHSICAVLAGERGKV
-652 ELNVVARTSTRNC
+652 LDVVARTSQRNR
-665 VSVLLHI
+665 VSVLLHV
-672 DQNEAAYKKVMEEMP
+672 DQNEAAYKTAMQMP

-717 KELAIAIEMDPGLK
+717 KELAIAIEMDPELK
-731 AIAESDADVNK
+731 AIAEGDADVNK
-742 LLFDEGDELYQ
+742 LLFDEKDELYQ

-760 RLLEKDRNKPR
+760 RLLEKDRAKPR
-771 TQNYVEHE
+771 SQNYVEHE

>member
-1 MIREIKMSNNIF
+1 MSNNIF
-13 GKIGSLLLLLAVCY
+13 GKIGTFLWLLAVCY

-32 VAYGQDYIYIKVK
+32 VAYGQDNFIFIKVK

-62 GVIIKDEKLDQKYEI
+62 GVIIKDERLDKSYEI
-77 DDESGRSGSISV
+77 DDESGRSNSLAV
-89 YPNSKLTISNLG
+89 YPNSKLTISAIG
-101 YVSQTIKVGKEDNN
+101 YESQTIKTGKDNN
-115 KTIEVKLLLHKYTV
+115 KTIEVKLLMERYTLMEAKV
-129 TGAEVIRGRED
+129 KGDLNDIF
-140 YVSGPKRHPA
+140 SGPARTVA
-150 KLKGNWY
+150 KQEGNWY
-157 TIPFNMT
+157 KIPFT
-164 LKREHFHHDS
+164 LKLKREHFHHDS
-174 RVVMQPVLYNL
+174 RVVVQPVLYNH

-218 DPVGEYV
+218 DPLGEYV

-237 TRLKQ
+237 QRFKQ

-257 QIKNIPTRLKWRKVD
+257 QIKNIPKRLKARKID
-272 LHSYSWVD
+272 LHTYTWVD
-280 SVYLEN
+280 SIYKEN
-286 PNDECD
+286 PNDDCD

-298 TENYNK
+298 TEDYYK
-304 VLYDTATVVA
+304 VLYDTAAVVA
-314 VGVIRPLRWLEYDVG
+314 VGVVRPLRWLEYDVG
-329 IKEITDEKK
+329 IKEITDENK
-338 IPKPVS
+338 IPKPVQTP
-344 KPRADSAKVDLQFPN
+344 KADSAKVDLQFPN
-359 DGAQF
+359 NGARF
-364 DLSNEGNKRIVDEL
+364 DLSNEVNKRIIDDLE
-378 VEKLKALL
+378 EKLRALL
-386 GNKDAK
+386 GNKNAT
-392 RISLTL
+392 RINITL

-405 GGYAHNRDL
+405 GGFAHNYSL
-414 SKARMLFAARVLTDR
+414 SQERMRFATNVLYGR
-429 LGEDKFRVSFEQDAD
+429 LGADRDRVSFDQGAS

-476 RDDQWKAMRSLP
+476 RDDQWRAMRSLP

-511 TELRN
+511 TEFRN
-516 PSLQETRE
+516 PSLQETRAD
-524 EYEKYGP
+524 YEKYGP
-531 GSRINEYM
+531 GPNINEYM

-594 APFVGSYAW
+594 APFAGTYAW

-616 NGAYQSAMDHM
+616 NGAYQAAMDHM
-627 QRVKETEKTK
+627 RRVKETEKTR
-637 FLHSICAVLAGETGE
+637 FLHSICAVLAGERGKV
-652 ELNVVARTSTRNC
+652 LDVVARTSQRNR

-672 DQNEAAYKKVMEEMP
+672 DQNEAAYKTAMQMP

-717 KELAIAIEMDPGLK
+717 KELAIAIEMDPELK
-731 AIAESDADVNK
+731 AIAEGDADVNK
-742 LLFDEGDELYQ
+742 LLFDEKDELYQ

-760 RLLEKDRNKPR
+760 RLLEKDRAKPR
-771 TQNYVEHE
+771 SQNYVEHE

>member
-1 MIREIKMSNNIF
+1 MIRKIKMSNNIF
-13 GKIGSLLLLLAVCY
+13 GKIGTLLLLLAVCY

-32 VAYGQDYIYIKVK
+32 VAYGQDNFIFIKVK

-62 GVIIKDEKLDQKYEI
+62 GVIIKDERLDKSYEI
-77 DDESGRSGSISV
+77 DDESGRSNSLAV
-89 YPNSKLTISNLG
+89 YPNSKLTISAIG
-101 YVSQTIKVGKEDNN
+101 YESQTIKTGKDNN
-115 KTIEVKLLLHKYTV
+115 KTIEVKLLMEKYTLMEAKV
-129 TGAEVIRGRED
+129 KGDLNDIF
-140 YVSGPKRHPA
+140 SGPARTVA
-150 KLKGNWY
+150 KQEGNWY
-157 TIPFNMT
+157 KIPFT
-164 LKREHFHHDS
+164 LKLKREHFHHDS
-174 RVVMQPVLYNL
+174 RVVVQPVLYNH

-218 DPVGEYV
+218 DPLGEYV

-237 TRLKQ
+237 QRFKQ

-257 QIKNIPTRLKWRKVD
+257 QIKNIPKRLKARKID
-272 LHSYSWVD
+272 LHTYTWVD
-280 SVYLEN
+280 SIYKEN
-286 PNDECD
+286 PNDDCD

-298 TENYNK
+298 TEDYYK
-304 VLYDTATVVA
+304 VLYDTAAVVA
-314 VGVIRPLRWLEYDVG
+314 VGVVRPLRWLEYDVG
-329 IKEITDEKK
+329 IKEITDENK
-338 IPKPVS
+338 IPKPVQTP
-344 KPRADSAKVDLQFPN
+344 KADSAKVDLQFPN
-359 DGAQF
+359 NGARF
-364 DLSNEGNKRIVDEL
+364 DLSNEVNKRIIDDLE
-378 VEKLKALL
+378 EKLRALL
-386 GNKDAK
+386 SNKNAT
-392 RISLTL
+392 RINITL

-405 GGYAHNRDL
+405 GGFAHNYSL
-414 SKARMLFAARVLTDR
+414 SQERMRFATNVLYGR
-429 LGEDKFRVSFEQDAD
+429 LGADRDRVSFDQGAS

-476 RDDQWKAMRSLP
+476 RDDQWRAMRSLP

-511 TELRN
+511 TEFRN
-516 PSLQETRE
+516 PSLQETRAD
-524 EYEKYGP
+524 YEKYGP
-531 GSRINEYM
+531 GPNINEYM

-568 AKETRVFAHDLQVV
+568 SKETRVFAHDLQVV

-594 APFVGSYAW
+594 APFAGTYAW

-616 NGAYQSAMDHM
+616 NGAYQAAMDHM
-627 QRVKETEKTK
+627 RRVKETEKTR
-637 FLHSICAVLAGETGE
+637 FLHSICAVLAGERGKV
-652 ELNVVARTSTRNC
+652 LDVVARTSQRNR

-672 DQNEAAYKKVMEEMP
+672 DQNEAAYKTAMQMP

-717 KELAIAIEMDPGLK
+717 KELAIAIEMDPELK
-731 AIAESDADVNK
+731 AIAEGDADVNK
-742 LLFDEGDELYQ
+742 LLFDEKDELYQ
-753 RKQDQYR
+753 RKQEQYR
-760 RLLEKDRNKPR
+760 RLLEKDRAKPR
-771 TQNYVEHE
+771 SQNYVEHE

>member
-1 MIREIKMSNNIF
+1 MSNNIF
-13 GKIGSLLLLLAVCY
+13 GKIGTLLLLLAVCY

-32 VAYGQDYIYIKVK
+32 VAYGQDNFIFIKVK

-62 GVIIKDEKLDQKYEI
+62 GVIIKDERLDKSYEI
-77 DDESGRSGSISV
+77 DDESGRSNSLAV
-89 YPNSKLTISNLG
+89 YPNSKLTISAIG
-101 YVSQTIKVGKEDNN
+101 YESQTIKTGKDNN
-115 KTIEVKLLLHKYTV
+115 KTIEVKLLMERYTLMEAKV
-129 TGAEVIRGRED
+129 KGDLNDIF
-140 YVSGPKRHPA
+140 SGPARTVA
-150 KLKGNWY
+150 KQEGNWY
-157 TIPFNMT
+157 KIPFT
-164 LKREHFHHDS
+164 LKLKREHFHHDS
-174 RVVMQPVLYNL
+174 RVVVQPVLYNH

-218 DPVGEYV
+218 DPLGEYV

-237 TRLKQ
+237 QRFKQ

-257 QIKNIPTRLKWRKVD
+257 QIKNIPKRLKARKID
-272 LHSYSWVD
+272 LHTYTWVD
-280 SVYLEN
+280 SIYKEN
-286 PNDECD
+286 PNDDCD

-298 TENYNK
+298 TEDYYK
-304 VLYDTATVVA
+304 VLYDTAAVVA
-314 VGVIRPLRWLEYDVG
+314 VGVVRPLRWLEYDVG
-329 IKEITDEKK
+329 IKEITDENK
-338 IPKPVS
+338 IPKPVQTP
-344 KPRADSAKVDLQFPN
+344 KADSAKVDLQFPN
-359 DGAQF
+359 NGARF
-364 DLSNEGNKRIVDEL
+364 DLSNEVNKRIIDDLE
-378 VEKLKALL
+378 EKLRALL
-386 GNKDAK
+386 GNKNAT
-392 RISLTL
+392 RINITL

-405 GGYAHNRDL
+405 GGFAHNYSL
-414 SKARMLFAARVLTDR
+414 SQERMRFATNVLYGR
-429 LGEDKFRVSFEQDAD
+429 LGADRDRVSFDQGAS

-476 RDDQWKAMRSLP
+476 RDDQWRAMRSLP

-511 TELRN
+511 TEFRN
-516 PSLQETRE
+516 PSLQETRAD
-524 EYEKYGP
+524 YEKYGP
-531 GSRINEYM
+531 GPNINEYM

-568 AKETRVFAHDLQVV
+568 SKETRVFAHDLQVV

-594 APFVGSYAW
+594 APFAGTYAW

-616 NGAYQSAMDHM
+616 NGAYQAAMDHM
-627 QRVKETEKTK
+627 RRVKETEKTR
-637 FLHSICAVLAGETGE
+637 FLHSICAVLAGERGKV
-652 ELNVVARTSTRNC
+652 LDVVARTSQRNR

-672 DQNEAAYKKVMEEMP
+672 DQNEAAYKTAMQMP

-717 KELAIAIEMDPGLK
+717 KELAIAIEMDPELK
-731 AIAESDADVNK
+731 AIAEGDADVNK
-742 LLFDEGDELYQ
+742 LLFDEKDELYQ

-760 RLLEKDRNKPR
+760 RLLEKDRAKPR
-771 TQNYVEHE
+771 SQNYVEHE

>member
-1 MIREIKMSNNIF
+1 MSNNIF
-13 GKIGSLLLLLAVCY
+13 GKIGTFLLLLAVCY

-32 VAYGQDYIYIKVK
+32 VAYGQDNFIFIKVK

-62 GVIIKDEKLDQKYEI
+62 GVIIKDERLDKSYEI
-77 DDESGRSGSISV
+77 DDESGRSNSLAV
-89 YPNSKLTISNLG
+89 YPNSKLTISAIG
-101 YVSQTIKVGKEDNN
+101 YESQTIKTGKDNN
-115 KTIEVKLLLHKYTV
+115 KTIEVKLLMERYTLMEAKV
-129 TGAEVIRGRED
+129 KGDLNDIF
-140 YVSGPKRHPA
+140 SGPARTVA
-150 KLKGNWY
+150 KQEGNWY
-157 TIPFNMT
+157 KIPFT
-164 LKREHFHHDS
+164 LKLKREHFHHDS
-174 RVVMQPVLYNL
+174 RVVVQPVLYNH

-218 DPVGEYV
+218 DPLGEYV

-237 TRLKQ
+237 QRFKQ

-257 QIKNIPTRLKWRKVD
+257 QIKNIPKRLKARKID
-272 LHSYSWVD
+272 LHTYTWVD
-280 SVYLEN
+280 SIYKEN
-286 PNDECD
+286 PNDDCD

-298 TENYNK
+298 TEDYYK
-304 VLYDTATVVA
+304 VLYDTAAVVA
-314 VGVIRPLRWLEYDVG
+314 VGVVRPLRWLEYDVG
-329 IKEITDEKK
+329 IKEITDENK
-338 IPKPVS
+338 IPKPVQTP
-344 KPRADSAKVDLQFPN
+344 KADSAKVDLQFPN
-359 DGAQF
+359 NGARF
-364 DLSNEGNKRIVDEL
+364 DLSNEVNKRIIDDLE
-378 VEKLKALL
+378 EKLRALL
-386 GNKDAK
+386 SNKNAT
-392 RISLTL
+392 RINITL

-405 GGYAHNRDL
+405 GGFAHNYSL
-414 SKARMLFAARVLTDR
+414 SQERMRFATNVLYGR
-429 LGEDKFRVSFEQDAD
+429 LGADRDRVSFDQGAS

-476 RDDQWKAMRSLP
+476 RDDQWRAMRSLP

-511 TELRN
+511 TEFRN
-516 PSLQETRE
+516 PSLQETRAD
-524 EYEKYGP
+524 YEKYGP
-531 GSRINEYM
+531 GPNINEYM

-594 APFVGSYAW
+594 APFAGTYAW

-616 NGAYQSAMDHM
+616 NGAYQAAMDHM
-627 QRVKETEKTK
+627 RRVKETEKTR
-637 FLHSICAVLAGETGE
+637 FLHSICAVLAGERGKV
-652 ELNVVARTSTRNC
+652 LDVVARTSQRNR
-665 VSVLLHI
+665 VSVLLHV
-672 DQNEAAYKKVMEEMP
+672 DQNEAAYKTAMQMP

-717 KELAIAIEMDPGLK
+717 KELAIAIEMDPELK
-731 AIAESDADVNK
+731 AIAEGDADVNK
-742 LLFDEGDELYQ
+742 LLFDEKDELYQ

-771 TQNYVEHE
+771 SQNYVEHE

>member
-1 MIREIKMSNNIF
+1 M
-13 GKIGSLLLLLAVCY
+13 LLLAVCY

-32 VAYGQDYIYIKVK
+32 VAYGQDNFIFIKVK

-62 GVIIKDEKLDQKYEI
+62 GVIIKDERLDKSYEI
-77 DDESGRSGSISV
+77 DDESGRSNSLAV
-89 YPNSKLTISNLG
+89 YPNSKLTISAIG
-101 YVSQTIKVGKEDNN
+101 YESQTIKTGKDNN
-115 KTIEVKLLLHKYTV
+115 KTIEVKLLMEKYTLMEAKAK
-129 TGAEVIRGRED
+129 GDLNDIF
-140 YVSGPKRHPA
+140 SGPARTVA
-150 KLKGNWY
+150 KQEGNWY
-157 TIPFNMT
+157 KIPFT
-164 LKREHFHHDS
+164 LKLKREHFHHDS
-174 RVVMQPVLYNL
+174 RVVVQPVLYNH

-205 TQDRLYGFDIEEN
+205 TQDRLYGFDVEEN
-218 DPVGEYV
+218 DPLGEYV

-237 TRLKQ
+237 QRFKQ

-257 QIKNIPTRLKWRKVD
+257 QIKNIPKRLKARKID
-272 LHSYSWVD
+272 LHTYTWVD
-280 SVYLEN
+280 SIYKEN
-286 PNDECD
+286 PNDDCD

-298 TENYNK
+298 TEDYYK
-304 VLYDTATVVA
+304 VLYDTAAVVA
-314 VGVIRPLRWLEYDVG
+314 VGVVRPLRWLEYDVG
-329 IKEITDEKK
+329 IKEITDENK
-338 IPKPVS
+338 IPKPVQTP
-344 KPRADSAKVDLQFPN
+344 KADSAKVDLQFPN
-359 DGAQF
+359 NGARF
-364 DLSNEGNKRIVDEL
+364 DLSNEVNKRIIDEL
-378 VEKLKALL
+378 EEKLRALL
-386 GNKDAK
+386 GNKNAT
-392 RISLTL
+392 RINITL

-405 GGYAHNRDL
+405 GGYAHNYSL
-414 SKARMLFAARVLTDR
+414 SQERMRFATNVLYGR
-429 LGEDKFRVSFEQDAD
+429 LGADRDRVSFDQGAS

-476 RDDQWKAMRSLP
+476 RDDQWRAMRSLP

-511 TELRN
+511 TEFRN
-516 PSLQETRE
+516 PSLQETRAD
-524 EYEKYGP
+524 YEKYGP
-531 GSRINEYM
+531 GPNINEYM

-568 AKETRVFAHDLQVV
+568 SKETRVFAHDLQVV

-594 APFVGSYAW
+594 APFAGTYAW

-616 NGAYQSAMDHM
+616 NGAYQAAMDHM
-627 QRVKETEKTK
+627 RRVKETEKTR
-637 FLHSICAVLAGETGE
+637 FLHSICAVLAGERGKV
-652 ELNVVARTSTRNC
+652 LDVVARTSQRNR

-672 DQNEAAYKKVMEEMP
+672 DQNEAAYKTAMQMP

-717 KELAIAIEMDPGLK
+717 KELAIAIEMDPELK
-731 AIAESDADVNK
+731 AIAEGDADVNK
-742 LLFDEGDELYQ
+742 LLFDEKDELYQ

-760 RLLEKDRNKPR
+760 RLLEKDRAKPR
-771 TQNYVEHE
+771 
-779 GGKQWGPKWKGHH
+779 
-792 VIVQPD
+792 

>member
-1 MIREIKMSNNIF
+1 MIRKIKMSNNIF
-13 GKIGSLLLLLAVCY
+13 GKIGTFLLLLAVCY

-32 VAYGQDYIYIKVK
+32 VAYGQDNFIFIKVK

-62 GVIIKDEKLDQKYEI
+62 GVIIKDERLDKSYEI
-77 DDESGRSGSISV
+77 DDESGRSNSLAV
-89 YPNSKLTISNLG
+89 YPNSKLTISAIG
-101 YVSQTIKVGKEDNN
+101 YESQTIKTGKDNN
-115 KTIEVKLLLHKYTV
+115 KTIEVKLLMERYTLMEAKV
-129 TGAEVIRGRED
+129 KGDLNDIF
-140 YVSGPKRHPA
+140 SGPARTVA
-150 KLKGNWY
+150 KQEGNWY
-157 TIPFNMT
+157 KIPFT
-164 LKREHFHHDS
+164 LKLKREHFHHDS
-174 RVVMQPVLYNL
+174 RVVVQPVLYNH

-218 DPVGEYV
+218 DPLGEYV

-237 TRLKQ
+237 QRFKQ

-257 QIKNIPTRLKWRKVD
+257 QIKNIPKRLKARKID
-272 LHSYSWVD
+272 LHTYTWVD
-280 SVYLEN
+280 SIYKEN
-286 PNDECD
+286 PNDDCD

-298 TENYNK
+298 TEDYYK
-304 VLYDTATVVA
+304 VLYDTAAVVA
-314 VGVIRPLRWLEYDVG
+314 VGVVRPLRWLEYDVG
-329 IKEITDEKK
+329 IKEITDENK
-338 IPKPVS
+338 IPKPVQTP
-344 KPRADSAKVDLQFPN
+344 KADSAKVDLQFPN
-359 DGAQF
+359 NGARF
-364 DLSNEGNKRIVDEL
+364 DLSNEVNKRIIDDLE
-378 VEKLKALL
+378 EKLRALL
-386 GNKDAK
+386 GNKNAT
-392 RISLTL
+392 RINITL

-405 GGYAHNRDL
+405 GGYAHNYSL
-414 SKARMLFAARVLTDR
+414 SQERMRFATNVLYGR
-429 LGEDKFRVSFEQDAD
+429 LGADRDRVSFDQGAS

-476 RDDQWKAMRSLP
+476 RDDQWRAMRSLP

-511 TELRN
+511 TEFRN
-516 PSLQETRE
+516 PSLQETRAD
-524 EYEKYGP
+524 YEKYGP
-531 GSRINEYM
+531 GPNINEYM

-568 AKETRVFAHDLQVV
+568 SKETRVFAHDLQVV

-594 APFVGSYAW
+594 APFAGTYAW

-616 NGAYQSAMDHM
+616 NGAYQAAMDHM
-627 QRVKETEKTK
+627 RRVKETEKTR
-637 FLHSICAVLAGETGE
+637 FLHSICAVLAGERGKV
-652 ELNVVARTSTRNC
+652 LDVVARTSQRNR

-672 DQNEAAYKKVMEEMP
+672 DQNEAAYKTAMQMP

-717 KELAIAIEMDPGLK
+717 KELAIAIEMDPELK
-731 AIAESDADVNK
+731 AIAEGDADVNK
-742 LLFDEGDELYQ
+742 LLFDEKDELYQ

-771 TQNYVEHE
+771 SQNYVEHE

>member
-1 MIREIKMSNNIF
+1 MSNNIF
-13 GKIGSLLLLLAVCY
+13 GKIGTLLLLLAVCY
-27 FFSPQ
+27 FFFPQ
-32 VAYGQDYIYIKVK
+32 VAYGQDNFIFIKVK

-62 GVIIKDEKLDQKYEI
+62 GVIIKDERLDKSYEI
-77 DDESGRSGSISV
+77 DDESGRSNSIAV
-89 YPNSKLTISNLG
+89 YPNSKLTISAIG
-101 YVSQTIKVGKEDNN
+101 YESQTIKTGKDNN
-115 KTIEVKLLLHKYTV
+115 KTIEVKLLMEKYTLMEAKAK
-129 TGAEVIRGRED
+129 GDLNDIF
-140 YVSGPKRHPA
+140 SGPARTVA
-150 KLKGNWY
+150 KQEGNWY
-157 TIPFNMT
+157 KIPFT
-164 LKREHFHHDS
+164 LKLKREHFHHDS
-174 RVVMQPVLYNL
+174 RVVVQPVLYNH

-218 DPVGEYV
+218 DPLGEYV

-237 TRLKQ
+237 QRFKQ

-257 QIKNIPTRLKWRKVD
+257 QIKNIPKRLKARKID
-272 LHSYSWVD
+272 LHTYTWVD
-280 SVYLEN
+280 SIYKEN
-286 PNDECD
+286 PNDDCD

-298 TENYNK
+298 TEDYYK
-304 VLYDTATVVA
+304 VLYDTAAVVA
-314 VGVIRPLRWLEYDVG
+314 VGVVRPLRWLEYDVG
-329 IKEITDEKK
+329 IEEITDENK
-338 IPKPVS
+338 IPKPVQTP
-344 KPRADSAKVDLQFPN
+344 KADSAKVDLQFPN
-359 DGAQF
+359 NGAQF
-364 DLSNEGNKRIVDEL
+364 DLSNEVNKRIIDDLE
-378 VEKLKALL
+378 EKLRALL
-386 GNKDAK
+386 GNKNAT
-392 RISLTL
+392 RINITL

-405 GGYAHNRDL
+405 GGFAHNLSL
-414 SKARMLFAARVLTDR
+414 SKERMRFATNVLYGR
-429 LGEDKFRVSFEQDAD
+429 LGADRDRVSFDQGAS

-488 FYGDLL
+488 FYGELL

-511 TELRN
+511 TEFRN
-516 PSLQETRE
+516 PSLQETRAD
-524 EYEKYGP
+524 YEKYGP
-531 GSRINEYM
+531 GPNINEYM

-594 APFVGSYAW
+594 APFAGTYAW

-616 NGAYQSAMDHM
+616 NGAYQAAMDHM
-627 QRVKETEKTK
+627 RRVKETEKTR
-637 FLHSICAVLAGETGE
+637 FLHSICAVLAGERGKV
-652 ELNVVARTSTRNC
+652 LDVVARTSQRNR

-672 DQNEAAYKKVMEEMP
+672 DQNEAAYKTAMQMP

-717 KELAIAIEMDPGLK
+717 KELAIAIEMNPELK
-731 AIAESDADVNK
+731 AIAEGDADVNK
-742 LLFDEGDELYQ
+742 LLFDEKDELYQ

-760 RLLEKDRNKPR
+760 RLLEKDRAKPR
-771 TQNYVEHE
+771 SQNYVEHE